1 MAQESRLVIV
11 IDSQNAERNARN
23 LGNELVSIERKGEFA
38 SKSMDSLSVATRAL
52 AGHMAGLLTVGSAIS
67 KMDTYTGLQ
76 NRLKLVTNNQAELN
90 KATEDTFRIA
100 QKTYSAWDSVLQV
113 YQRFSDNAKTLN
125 LTMDDTAR
133 LTETVSKAVAISG
146 ASAEAAD
153 AALVQFGQALASGT
167 LRGEELNSVMEQT
180 PALAKAIAKGMGITV
195 GELRSVAAEGKITS
209 QEIVKALRNVES
221 DVDALFAKTDIT
233 IGQSLTLLNNE
244 ITKFVGEAGKGSGAA
259 QVLAGSVQTLASN
272 LDLIADGALV
282 VGIGYITRAIL
293 IKSAAIKEGMASTLA
308 SRQASV
314 LNAQA
319 EGEPYFSLG
328 TEITTPPLTV
338 QHQTSVNGQVLR
350 PADTQSL
357 EGTNYLHFAYPNEI
371 LRASANNTDLT
382 TKFVSND
389 RVEITNASFTFNGQ
403 TYDLNGTY
411 SVLSVADDR
420 MTLSNP
426 AAVNANWL
434 KLKELNNQQTAALSP
449 KISSIG
455 EKWIG
460 PFILDNVERS
470 RVLCNFV
477 ATNGLYTV
485 SSGGNQAAVNV
496 TIEVEVTP
504 VNESGAAI
512 GNPMLKQIIL
522 KGSAKSRQTVGATL
536 DMVTFQGRCSVRARR
551 LTPTPAVT
559 TVVDEVKWQAL
570 YGAYPLQSTVY
581 EHETVFRART
591 YATTGALSVKSRKI
605 NFDLQRMLPTYKN
618 GAMTTELYPTSS
630 FADALVSMA
639 LDDKIGRR
647 SIDEIDLEN
656 IYRTYNDV
664 VDYFG
669 TPLAAEFCTTIDD
682 TNLSF
687 EELVTNLCD
696 AVFCTAY
703 RQNNKLKLYFE
714 RPTDNSVMLFNFR
727 NIIPD
732 SYKHDLTFGVMD
744 DYDGLI
750 YEYTDPTDDSRINIY
765 LPDKGAKNP
774 KEVKSVGVRNKWQAH
789 FNAYRIWNKLRFQR
803 KSITFDAAPES
814 ELLVLRDRI
823 AVADY
828 RNGIHQS
835 GEVVQQEGLIL
846 TLSHDVDFIAGK
858 SYVIYLQMG
867 DGTVDLIPVTAGSA
881 KNKVVLGRLPNGAL
895 KLSPDDFVNT
905 IYTVVNDDTK
915 GSLPYLVA
923 KREPA
928 DQFSNTITAINYDE
942 RYYLN
947 DKDFI
952 DVPVDDSPIYIRYD
966 QLDINLA
973 RLYQMQRGDLP
984 TTGEISF
991 VVEAGALVSSSSSYR
1006 PETRMVYKF
1015 DYNNSPAKREYIVPA
1030 ATELPAIDTG
1040 EFPPDL
1046 VVNLTIKGAVVG
1058 RGGDGGLPH
1067 LAFGAWST
1075 DPDYNFTKTRRDGFQ
1090 GAPGLLNRHSKLN
1103 LIIDGGTLAR
1113 GGSGG
1118 GATPSGIYTG
1128 LSYGVQGIPGGAGAP
1143 FGRVMTGQPITNDS
1157 QDWRWYLN
1165 GDFMVVKVTDAEA
1178 SVPGKGY
1185 RTQNDRYGSPLSGDG
1200 GNWGQRGTKSTN
1212 DGTWNWQYHGTT
1224 EGQPGPGGPAIVGVA
1239 PQTTQLTNG
1248 GKILQTL

>member
-1 MAQESRLVIV
+1 MIKIIYKQDPLSEEKTIEHAETIGQWLTSKYEYLPEHVRIFHTSSNMDHAEISFANEVTPKNAFDLKQLDFLPGTFIV
-11 IDSQNAERNARN
+11 IENPKGMPALIAAI
-23 LGNELVSIERKGEFA
+23 VSIV
-38 SKSMDSLSVATRAL
+38 LSVAIAFLMPAPSIAQT
-52 AGHMAGLLTVGSAIS
+52 T
-67 KMDTYTGLQ
+67 Q
-76 NRLKLVTNNQAELN
+76 NNNQSSSANNELSNREN
-90 KATEDTFRIA
+90 KMRVNGRIA
-100 QKTYSAWDSVLQV
+100 DIYGAAWD
-113 YQRFSDNAKTLN
+113 
-125 LTMDDTAR
+125 
-133 LTETVSKAVAISG
+133 
-146 ASAEAAD
+146 
-153 AALVQFGQALASGT
+153 
-167 LRGEELNSVMEQT
+167 T
-180 PALAKAIAKGMGITV
+180 P
-195 GELRSVAAEGKITS
+195 
-209 QEIVKALRNVES
+209 
-221 DVDALFAKTDIT
+221 
-233 IGQSLTLLNNE
+233 
-244 ITKFVGEAGKGSGAA
+244 
-259 QVLAGSVQTLASN
+259 
-272 LDLIADGALV
+272 DLIAVPYKVYENNVEVEHLVGCIGRGHYHIKGAYDGETNIVDIA
-282 VGIGYITRAIL
+282 G
-293 IKSAAIKEGMASTLA
+293 
-308 SRQASV
+308 ASV
-314 LNAQA
+314 EVFRPGVDIVSGQ
-319 EGEPYFSLG
+319 PYFSLG
-328 TEITTPPLTV
+328 SEITTPPLTV
-338 QHQTSVNGQVLR
+338 QHQNSVNGQILR

-371 LRASANNTDLT
+371 LRAAANNTDLT

-389 RVEITNASFTFNGQ
+389 RVEITNASFTYNGQ

-420 MTLSNP
+420 MALSNP
-426 AAVNANWL
+426 AAVNPNWL
-434 KLKELNNQQTAALSP
+434 KVKELTNQQTAAASP
-449 KISSIG
+449 KLSSIG

-460 PFILDNVERS
+460 PFILDNIERN
-470 RVLCNFV
+470 RVIFNFV
-477 ATNGLYTV
+477 ANNGLYTV

-504 VNESGAAI
+504 VNESGGAI

-522 KGSAKSRQTVGATL
+522 KGSAKSRQTVGTTL

-570 YGAYPLQSTVY
+570 YGAFPLQSTMY
-581 EHETVFRART
+581 EYETVFRART

-618 GAMTTELYPTSS
+618 GAMTTELFPTSS

-647 SIDEIDLEN
+647 TVDEIDIEN
-656 IYRTYNDV
+656 IYRTYNDF

-703 RQNNKLKLYFE
+703 RQNNKLKIYFE
-714 RPTDNSVMLFNFR
+714 RPTDNSVLLFNFR

-732 SYKHDLTFGVMD
+732 SYKHDLTLGMMD
-744 DYDGLI
+744 DYDGLV
-750 YEYTDPTDDSRINIY
+750 YEYTDPADDSRINIY

-774 KEVKSVGVRNKWQAH
+774 KEVKSVGVRNKWQAR
-789 FNAYRIWNKLRFQR
+789 FNAYRLWNKLRFQR

-835 GEVVQQEGLIL
+835 GDVVKQEGLIL

-867 DGTVDLIPVTAGSA
+867 DGSVDLLPITAGSA

-895 KLSPDDFVNT
+895 KLSSDDFVNT

-915 GSLPYLVA
+915 DSLPYLVA
-923 KREPA
+923 KKDPV
-928 DQFSNTITAINYDE
+928 DKFSNTVTAVNYDV

-952 DVPVDDSPIYIRYD
+952 DVPIDNSPIYIRYD

-991 VVEAGALVSSSSSYR
+991 IVEAGALVSSSSSLR

-1015 DYNNSPAKREYIVPA
+1015 DHNSSPAKQEFIVPA
-1030 ATELPAIDTG
+1030 APEFPAIDTG
-1040 EFPPDL
+1040 EFPAGL
-1046 VVNLTIKGAVVG
+1046 TVNLTIKGSVVG

-1067 LAFGAWST
+1067 LAFGAWSS
-1075 DPDYNFTKTRRDGFQ
+1075 DPDYNFAKTRRDGFQ
-1090 GAPGLLNRHSKLN
+1090 GAPGLMNRHSKLN
-1103 LIIDGGTLAR
+1103 LIVDGGTLAR

-1118 GATPSGIYTG
+1118 GATPSGIYTELG
-1128 LSYGVQGIPGGAGAP
+1128 YGVQGVPGGAGAP
-1143 FGRVMTGQPITNDS
+1143 FGRVMTGQPIYNDT
-1157 QDWRWYLN
+1157 QDWRWYFTGGYL
-1165 GDFMVVKVTDAEA
+1165 MVVKVTDADA
-1178 SVPGKGY
+1178 VTPGKGY
-1185 RTQNDRYGSPLSGDG
+1185 RTPNSDRYVSPLSGDG
-1200 GNWGQRGTKSTN
+1200 GGWGQRGTKSTN
-1212 DGTWNWQYHGTT
+1212 SGTSNWNYHGTT
-1224 EGQPGPGGPAIVGVA
+1224 EGQPGAGGTAIVGVA
-1239 PQTTQLTNG
+1239 PLTTKLING

>member
-1 MAQESRLVIV
+1 MIKIIYKQDPLSEEKTIEHAHTIGQWLTSKYESMPEHVRIFHTSSNMDHAEISFANEVTPKNAHDLKQLDFLPGTFIV
-11 IDSQNAERNARN
+11 IENPKGMPALIAAI
-23 LGNELVSIERKGEFA
+23 VSIV
-38 SKSMDSLSVATRAL
+38 LSVAVAFLMPAPSIAQTN
-52 AGHMAGLLTVGSAIS
+52 
-67 KMDTYTGLQ
+67 Q
-76 NRLKLVTNNQAELN
+76 NNNQSS
-90 KATEDTFRIA
+90 
-100 QKTYSAWDSVLQV
+100 SA
-113 YQRFSDNAKTLN
+113 
-125 LTMDDTAR
+125 
-133 LTETVSKAVAISG
+133 
-146 ASAEAAD
+146 
-153 AALVQFGQALASGT
+153 
-167 LRGEELNSVMEQT
+167 
-180 PALAKAIAKGMGITV
+180 
-195 GELRSVAAEGKITS
+195 
-209 QEIVKALRNVES
+209 
-221 DVDALFAKTDIT
+221 
-233 IGQSLTLLNNE
+233 NNE
-244 ITKFVGEAGKGSGAA
+244 LSNRENKMRVNGRITDNYGAGWN
-259 QVLAGSVQTLASN
+259 TP
-272 LDLIADGALV
+272 DLIAVPYKVYENNVEVEHIVGCIGRGHYQINGAYDGETNIVDIA
-282 VGIGYITRAIL
+282 G
-293 IKSAAIKEGMASTLA
+293 
-308 SRQASV
+308 ASV
-314 LNAQA
+314 EVFRPGVDIVSGQ
-319 EGEPYFSLG
+319 PYFSVG

-338 QHQTSVNGQVLR
+338 QHQNSVNGQVLR
-350 PADTQSL
+350 PADTQTL
-357 EGTNYLHFAYPNEI
+357 EGTNYLLFAYPNEI
-371 LRASANNTDLT
+371 LRAAANNTDLT

-389 RVEITNASFTFNGQ
+389 RIEITNASFTYNGQ

-426 AAVNANWL
+426 AAVNPNWL
-434 KLKELNNQQTAALSP
+434 KLKELSNQQTAAASP
-449 KISSIG
+449 KLVSIG

-460 PFILDNVERS
+460 PFILDNIERS

-496 TIEVEVTP
+496 TIEIEVTP

-570 YGAYPLQSTVY
+570 YGAYPLQSTMY
-581 EHETVFRART
+581 EYETVFRART

-618 GAMTTELYPTSS
+618 GAMTTELFPTSS

-647 SIDEIDLEN
+647 TIEEIDIEN
-656 IYRTYNDV
+656 IYRTYNDI

-703 RQNNKLKLYFE
+703 RQNNKLKIYFE
-714 RPTDNSVMLFNFR
+714 RPTDNSVLLFNFR

-789 FNAYRIWNKLRFQR
+789 FNAYRLWNKLRFQR

-835 GEVVQQEGLIL
+835 GEVRQQEGLIL

-895 KLSPDDFVNT
+895 KLSSDDFVNT

-915 GSLPYLVA
+915 DSLPYLVA
-923 KREPA
+923 KKDPV
-928 DQFSNTITAINYDE
+928 DQFSNTITAVNYDV

-991 VVEAGALVSSSSSYR
+991 VVEASALVSSSSSLR
-1006 PETRMVYKF
+1006 TETRMVYKHT
-1015 DYNNSPAKREYIVPA
+1015 NNSETKEFIVPA
-1030 ATELPAIDTG
+1030 APELPAIDTG
-1040 EFPPDL
+1040 EFPSGL
-1046 VVNLTIKGAVVG
+1046 TVNLMIKGAVVG

-1067 LAFGAWST
+1067 LAFGAWTS
-1075 DPDYNFTKTRRDGFQ
+1075 DPNYNFTRTRRDGFQ
-1090 GAPGLLNRHSKLN
+1090 GAPGLMNRHSKLN
-1103 LIIDGGTLAR
+1103 LIIDGGILAR

-1118 GATPSGIYTG
+1118 GATPSGIYTELG
-1128 LSYGVQGIPGGAGAP
+1128 YGVQGVPGGAGAP
-1143 FGRVMTGQPITNDS
+1143 FGRVMTGQPIYNDT
-1157 QDWRWYLN
+1157 QDWRWYLE
-1165 GDFMVVKVTDAEA
+1165 GGYLMVVKVTDAEA
-1178 SVPGKGY
+1178 EIPGKGY

-1200 GNWGQRGTKSTN
+1200 GGWGQRGTKSTN
-1212 DGTWNWQYHGTT
+1212 DGTWNWNYHGTT
-1224 EGQPGPGGPAIVGVA
+1224 EGQPGAGGTAIVGVA
-1239 PQTTQLTNG
+1239 PLTTKLING

>member
-1 MAQESRLVIV
+1 MIKVIYKQDALSEEKTVEHAHTIGQWLTSKYEHMPEHVRIFHTPSNMDHAEISFANEVTPKNAHDLKQLDFLPGTFIV
-11 IDSQNAERNARN
+11 IENPKGMPALIAAI
-23 LGNELVSIERKGEFA
+23 VSIV
-38 SKSMDSLSVATRAL
+38 LSVAIAFLMPAPSIAQT
-52 AGHMAGLLTVGSAIS
+52 T
-67 KMDTYTGLQ
+67 Q
-76 NRLKLVTNNQAELN
+76 NNNQSSSANNELSNREN
-90 KATEDTFRIA
+90 KMRVNGRIA
-100 QKTYSAWDSVLQV
+100 DIYGAAWD
-113 YQRFSDNAKTLN
+113 
-125 LTMDDTAR
+125 TA
-133 LTETVSKAVAISG
+133 
-146 ASAEAAD
+146 
-153 AALVQFGQALASGT
+153 
-167 LRGEELNSVMEQT
+167 
-180 PALAKAIAKGMGITV
+180 
-195 GELRSVAAEGKITS
+195 
-209 QEIVKALRNVES
+209 
-221 DVDALFAKTDIT
+221 
-233 IGQSLTLLNNE
+233 
-244 ITKFVGEAGKGSGAA
+244 
-259 QVLAGSVQTLASN
+259 
-272 LDLIADGALV
+272 DLIAVPYKVYENNVEVEHV
-282 VGIGYITRAIL
+282 VGCIGRGHYH
-293 IKSAAIKEGMASTLA
+293 IKGAYDGETNIVDIAG
-308 SRQASV
+308 ASV
-314 LNAQA
+314 EVFRPGVDIVSGQ
-319 EGEPYFSLG
+319 PYFSLG
-328 TEITTPPLTV
+328 SEITTPPLTV
-338 QHQTSVNGQVLR
+338 QHQNSVNGQILR

-357 EGTNYLHFAYPNEI
+357 EGTNYLQFAYPNEI
-371 LRASANNTDLT
+371 LRAAANNTDLT

-420 MTLSNP
+420 MALSNP
-426 AAVNANWL
+426 AAVNPNWL
-434 KLKELNNQQTAALSP
+434 KIKELTNQQTGALSP
-449 KISSIG
+449 KLSSIG

-460 PFILDNVERS
+460 PFILDNIERS
-470 RVLCNFV
+470 RVIFNFV
-477 ATNGLYTV
+477 ANNGLYTV

-570 YGAYPLQSTVY
+570 YGAFPLQSTMY

-605 NFDLQRMLPTYKN
+605 NFNLQRMLPTYKN
-618 GAMTTELYPTSS
+618 GAMTSELFPTSS

-647 SIDEIDLEN
+647 TIDEIDIEN
-656 IYRTYNDV
+656 IYRTYNDI

-669 TPLAAEFCTTIDD
+669 TPLAAEFCATIDD

-703 RQNNKLKLYFE
+703 RQNNKLKIYFE
-714 RPTDNSVMLFNFR
+714 RPTDNSVLLFNFR

-732 SYKHDLTFGVMD
+732 SYKHDLTLGMMD

-750 YEYTDPTDDSRINIY
+750 YEYTDPADDTRINIY

-789 FNAYRIWNKLRFQR
+789 FNAYRLWNKLRFQR
-803 KSITFDAAPES
+803 KSITFDATPES

-835 GEVVQQEGLIL
+835 GDVVQQEGLIL

-867 DGTVDLIPVTAGSA
+867 DGSVDLIPITAGSA

-895 KLSPDDFVNT
+895 KLSSDDFVNT

-915 GSLPYLVA
+915 NSLPYLVA
-923 KREPA
+923 KKDPV
-928 DQFSNTITAINYDE
+928 DKFSNTITAVNYDV

-952 DVPVDDSPIYIRYD
+952 DAPVDDSPIYIRYD
-966 QLDINLA
+966 QLDLNLA

-991 VVEAGALVSSSSSYR
+991 IVEAGALVSSSSSLR

-1015 DYNNSPAKREYIVPA
+1015 DYDRQNLEFIAPA
-1030 ATELPAIDTG
+1030 APELPAIDTG
-1040 EFPPDL
+1040 EFPSDL
-1046 VVNLTIKGAVVG
+1046 IVNLTIKGSVVG

-1067 LAFGAWST
+1067 LAYAGLSN
-1075 DPDYNFTKTRRDGFQ
+1075 DPDYNFAKTRRDGFQ
-1090 GAPGLLNRHSKLN
+1090 GAPGLMNRHSKLN

-1128 LSYGVQGIPGGAGAP
+1128 LNYGVQGIPGGAGAP
-1143 FGRVMTGQPITNDS
+1143 FGRVMTGQPITSDQ
-1157 QDWRWYLN
+1157 QDWRWFFNYYL
-1165 GDFMVVKVTDAEA
+1165 MVVKVTDAET

-1200 GNWGQRGTKSTN
+1200 GGWGQRGTKSTN

-1224 EGQPGPGGPAIVGVA
+1224 EGQPGAGGTAIVGVA
-1239 PQTTQLTNG
+1239 PLTTQLING

>member
-1 MAQESRLVIV
+1 MIKIIYKQDPLSEEKTIEHAETIGQWLTSKYEHMPEHVRIFHTSSNMDHAEISFANEVTPKNAHDLKQLDFLPGTFIV
-11 IDSQNAERNARN
+11 IENPKGMPALIAAI
-23 LGNELVSIERKGEFA
+23 VSIV
-38 SKSMDSLSVATRAL
+38 LSVAIAFLMPAPSIAQT
-52 AGHMAGLLTVGSAIS
+52 T
-67 KMDTYTGLQ
+67 Q
-76 NRLKLVTNNQAELN
+76 NNNQSSSANNELSNREN
-90 KATEDTFRIA
+90 KMRVNGRIA
-100 QKTYSAWDSVLQV
+100 DIYGAAWD
-113 YQRFSDNAKTLN
+113 
-125 LTMDDTAR
+125 TA
-133 LTETVSKAVAISG
+133 
-146 ASAEAAD
+146 
-153 AALVQFGQALASGT
+153 
-167 LRGEELNSVMEQT
+167 
-180 PALAKAIAKGMGITV
+180 
-195 GELRSVAAEGKITS
+195 
-209 QEIVKALRNVES
+209 
-221 DVDALFAKTDIT
+221 
-233 IGQSLTLLNNE
+233 
-244 ITKFVGEAGKGSGAA
+244 
-259 QVLAGSVQTLASN
+259 
-272 LDLIADGALV
+272 DLIAVPYKVYENNVEVEHV
-282 VGIGYITRAIL
+282 VGCIGRGHYH
-293 IKSAAIKEGMASTLA
+293 IKGAYDGETNIVDIAG
-308 SRQASV
+308 ASV
-314 LNAQA
+314 EIFRPGVDIVSGQ
-319 EGEPYFSLG
+319 PYFSLG
-328 TEITTPPLTV
+328 SEITTPPLTV
-338 QHQTSVNGQVLR
+338 QHQNSVNGQIMR

-371 LRASANNTDLT
+371 LRAAANNTDLT

-389 RVEITNASFTFNGQ
+389 RVEITNASFTYNGQ

-420 MTLSNP
+420 MALSNP
-426 AAVNANWL
+426 AAVNPNWL
-434 KLKELNNQQTAALSP
+434 KVKELTNQQTAAASP
-449 KISSIG
+449 KLSSIG

-460 PFILDNVERS
+460 PFILDNIERN
-470 RVLCNFV
+470 RVIFNFV
-477 ATNGLYTV
+477 ANNGLYTV

-522 KGSAKSRQTVGATL
+522 KGSAKSRQTVGTTL

-570 YGAYPLQSTVY
+570 YGAFPLQSTMY

-618 GAMTTELYPTSS
+618 GAMSTELFPTSS

-647 SIDEIDLEN
+647 TVDEIDIEN
-656 IYRTYNDV
+656 IYRTYNDI

-703 RQNNKLKLYFE
+703 RQNNKLKIYFE
-714 RPTDNSVMLFNFR
+714 RPTDNSVLLFNFR

-732 SYKHDLTFGVMD
+732 SYKHDLTLGMMD
-744 DYDGLI
+744 DYDGLV
-750 YEYTDPTDDSRINIY
+750 YEYTDPTDDTRINIY

-774 KEVKSVGVRNKWQAH
+774 KEVKSVGVRNKWQAR
-789 FNAYRIWNKLRFQR
+789 FNAYRLWNKLRFQR

-835 GEVVQQEGLIL
+835 GDVVKQEGLIL

-867 DGTVDLIPVTAGSA
+867 DGTVDLLPITAGSA
-881 KNKVVLGRLPNGAL
+881 KNKVILGRLPNGAL
-895 KLSPDDFVNT
+895 KLSSDDFVNT

-915 GSLPYLVA
+915 DSLPYLVA
-923 KREPA
+923 KKDPV
-928 DQFSNTITAINYDE
+928 DKFSNTITAVNYDV

-991 VVEAGALVSSSSSYR
+991 IVEAGALVSSSSSLR

-1015 DYNNSPAKREYIVPA
+1015 DYDRQNLEFIVPA
-1030 ATELPAIDTG
+1030 APELPAIDTG
-1040 EFPPDL
+1040 EFPSGL
-1046 VVNLTIKGAVVG
+1046 TVNLTIKGSVVG

-1067 LAFGAWST
+1067 LAYAGLSN
-1075 DPDYNFTKTRRDGFQ
+1075 DPDYNFAKARRDGFQ
-1090 GAPGLLNRHSKLN
+1090 GAPGLMNRHSKLN

-1128 LSYGVQGIPGGAGAP
+1128 LNYGVQGVPGGAGAP
-1143 FGRVMTGQPITNDS
+1143 FGRVMTGQPIYNDT
-1157 QDWRWYLN
+1157 QDWRWYLE
-1165 GDFMVVKVTDAEA
+1165 GGYLLVVKVTDAEA
-1178 SVPGKGY
+1178 EIPGKGY
-1185 RTQNDRYGSPLSGDG
+1185 RTPNDGRYVSPLSGDG
-1200 GNWGQRGTKSTN
+1200 GGWGQRGTKSTN
-1212 DGTWNWQYHGTT
+1212 SGTSNWNYHGTT
-1224 EGQPGPGGPAIVGVA
+1224 EGQPGAGGTAIVGVA
-1239 PQTTQLTNG
+1239 PLTTQLING

>member
-1 MAQESRLVIV
+1 MIKIIYKQDPLSEEKTIEHAETIGQWLTSKYEHMPEHVRIFHTSSNMDHAEISFANEVTPKNAHDLKQLDFLPGTFIV
-11 IDSQNAERNARN
+11 IENPKGMPALIAAI
-23 LGNELVSIERKGEFA
+23 VSIV
-38 SKSMDSLSVATRAL
+38 LSVAIAFLMPAPSIAQT
-52 AGHMAGLLTVGSAIS
+52 T
-67 KMDTYTGLQ
+67 Q
-76 NRLKLVTNNQAELN
+76 NNNQSSSANNELSNREN
-90 KATEDTFRIA
+90 KIRVNGRIA
-100 QKTYSAWDSVLQV
+100 DIYGAAWD
-113 YQRFSDNAKTLN
+113 
-125 LTMDDTAR
+125 TA
-133 LTETVSKAVAISG
+133 
-146 ASAEAAD
+146 
-153 AALVQFGQALASGT
+153 
-167 LRGEELNSVMEQT
+167 
-180 PALAKAIAKGMGITV
+180 
-195 GELRSVAAEGKITS
+195 
-209 QEIVKALRNVES
+209 
-221 DVDALFAKTDIT
+221 
-233 IGQSLTLLNNE
+233 
-244 ITKFVGEAGKGSGAA
+244 
-259 QVLAGSVQTLASN
+259 
-272 LDLIADGALV
+272 DLIAVPYKVYENNVEVEHV
-282 VGIGYITRAIL
+282 VGCIGRGHYH
-293 IKSAAIKEGMASTLA
+293 IKGAYDGETNIVDIAG
-308 SRQASV
+308 ASV
-314 LNAQA
+314 EVFRPGVDIVSGQ
-319 EGEPYFSLG
+319 PYFSLG
-328 TEITTPPLTV
+328 SEITTPPLTV
-338 QHQTSVNGQVLR
+338 QHQNSVNGQILR

-357 EGTNYLHFAYPNEI
+357 EGTNYLQFAYPNEI
-371 LRASANNTDLT
+371 LRAAANNTDLT

-420 MTLSNP
+420 MALSNP
-426 AAVNANWL
+426 AAVNPNWL
-434 KLKELNNQQTAALSP
+434 KLKELTNQQTGALSP
-449 KISSIG
+449 KLSSIG

-460 PFILDNVERS
+460 PFILDNIERS
-470 RVLCNFV
+470 RVIFNFV
-477 ATNGLYTV
+477 ANNGLYTV

-570 YGAYPLQSTVY
+570 YGAFPLQSTMY

-618 GAMTTELYPTSS
+618 GAITTELFPTSS

-647 SIDEIDLEN
+647 TIDEIDIEN
-656 IYRTYNDV
+656 IYRTYNDI

-669 TPLAAEFCTTIDD
+669 TPLAAEFCATIDD

-703 RQNNKLKLYFE
+703 RQNNKLKIYFE
-714 RPTDNSVMLFNFR
+714 RPTDNSVLLFNFR

-732 SYKHDLTFGVMD
+732 SYKHDLTLGMMD

-750 YEYTDPTDDSRINIY
+750 YEYTDPADDTRINIY

-774 KEVKSVGVRNKWQAH
+774 KEVKSVGVRNKWQAR
-789 FNAYRIWNKLRFQR
+789 FNAYRLWNKLRFQR

-835 GEVVQQEGLIL
+835 GDVIQQDGLIL

-867 DGTVDLIPVTAGSA
+867 DGTVDLLPITAGSA

-895 KLSPDDFVNT
+895 KLSSDDFVNT

-915 GSLPYLVA
+915 DSLPYLVA
-923 KREPA
+923 KKDPV
-928 DQFSNTITAINYDE
+928 DKFSNTVTAVNYDV

-991 VVEAGALVSSSSSYR
+991 IVEAGALVSSSSSLR

-1015 DYNNSPAKREYIVPA
+1015 DYRDSPAKQEFIVPA
-1030 ATELPAIDTG
+1030 AAELPAIDTG

-1046 VVNLTIKGAVVG
+1046 IVNLTIKGSVVG

-1090 GAPGLLNRHSKLN
+1090 GAPGLMNRHSKLN

-1118 GATPSGIYTG
+1118 GATPSGIYTELG
-1128 LSYGVQGIPGGAGAP
+1128 YGVQGVPGGAGAP
-1143 FGRVMTGQPITNDS
+1143 FGRVMTGQPIYNDT
-1157 QDWRWYLN
+1157 QDWRWYFTGGYL
-1165 GDFMVVKVTDAEA
+1165 MVVKVTDAEA
-1178 SVPGKGY
+1178 EIPGKGY
-1185 RTQNDRYGSPLSGDG
+1185 RTPNSDRYVSPLSGDG
-1200 GNWGQRGTKSTN
+1200 GGWGQRGTKSTN
-1212 DGTWNWQYHGTT
+1212 SGTSNWNYHGTT
-1224 EGQPGPGGPAIVGVA
+1224 EGQPGAGGTAIVGVA
-1239 PQTTQLTNG
+1239 PLTTKLING

>member
-1 MAQESRLVIV
+1 MIKIIYKQDPLSEEKTIEHAETIGQWLTSKYEYLPEHIRIFHTSSNMDHAEISFANEVTPKNAHDLKQLDFLPGTFIV
-11 IDSQNAERNARN
+11 IENPKGMPALIAAI
-23 LGNELVSIERKGEFA
+23 VSIV
-38 SKSMDSLSVATRAL
+38 LSVAIAFLMPAPSIAQT
-52 AGHMAGLLTVGSAIS
+52 T
-67 KMDTYTGLQ
+67 Q
-76 NRLKLVTNNQAELN
+76 NNNQSSSANNELSNREN
-90 KATEDTFRIA
+90 KMRVNGRIA
-100 QKTYSAWDSVLQV
+100 DIYGAAWD
-113 YQRFSDNAKTLN
+113 
-125 LTMDDTAR
+125 TA
-133 LTETVSKAVAISG
+133 
-146 ASAEAAD
+146 
-153 AALVQFGQALASGT
+153 
-167 LRGEELNSVMEQT
+167 
-180 PALAKAIAKGMGITV
+180 
-195 GELRSVAAEGKITS
+195 
-209 QEIVKALRNVES
+209 
-221 DVDALFAKTDIT
+221 
-233 IGQSLTLLNNE
+233 
-244 ITKFVGEAGKGSGAA
+244 
-259 QVLAGSVQTLASN
+259 
-272 LDLIADGALV
+272 DLIAVPYKVYENNVEVEHLVGCIGRGHYHIKGAYDGETNIVDIA
-282 VGIGYITRAIL
+282 G
-293 IKSAAIKEGMASTLA
+293 
-308 SRQASV
+308 ASV
-314 LNAQA
+314 EVFRPGVDIVSGQ
-319 EGEPYFSLG
+319 PYFSLG
-328 TEITTPPLTV
+328 SEITTPPLTV
-338 QHQTSVNGQVLR
+338 QHQNSVNGQILR

-371 LRASANNTDLT
+371 LRAAANNTDLT

-389 RVEITNASFTFNGQ
+389 RVEITNASFTYNGQ

-420 MTLSNP
+420 MALSNP
-426 AAVNANWL
+426 AAVNPNWL
-434 KLKELNNQQTAALSP
+434 KVKELTNQQTAAASP
-449 KISSIG
+449 KLSSIG

-460 PFILDNVERS
+460 PFILDNIERN
-470 RVLCNFV
+470 RVIFNFV
-477 ATNGLYTV
+477 ANNGLYTV

-522 KGSAKSRQTVGATL
+522 KGSAKSRQTVGTTL

-570 YGAYPLQSTVY
+570 YGAFPLQSTMY

-618 GAMTTELYPTSS
+618 GAMTTELFPTSS

-647 SIDEIDLEN
+647 TVDEIDIEN
-656 IYRTYNDV
+656 IYRTYNDI

-703 RQNNKLKLYFE
+703 RQNNKLKIYFE
-714 RPTDNSVMLFNFR
+714 RPTDNSVLLFNFR

-732 SYKHDLTFGVMD
+732 SYKHDLTLGMMD

-750 YEYTDPTDDSRINIY
+750 YEYTDPADDTRINIY

-774 KEVKSVGVRNKWQAH
+774 KEVKSVGVRNKWQAR
-789 FNAYRIWNKLRFQR
+789 FNAYRLWNKLRFQR

-835 GEVVQQEGLIL
+835 GDVVKQEGLIL

-867 DGTVDLIPVTAGSA
+867 DGTVDLLPITAGSA

-895 KLSPDDFVNT
+895 KLSSDDFVNT

-915 GSLPYLVA
+915 DSLPYLVA
-923 KREPA
+923 KKDPV
-928 DQFSNTITAINYDE
+928 DKFSNTVTAVNYDV

-952 DVPVDDSPIYIRYD
+952 DVPIDNSPIYIRYD

-991 VVEAGALVSSSSSYR
+991 IVEAGALVSSSSSLR

-1015 DYNNSPAKREYIVPA
+1015 DHNSSPAKQEFIVPA
-1030 ATELPAIDTG
+1030 APEFPAIDTG
-1040 EFPPDL
+1040 EFPAGL
-1046 VVNLTIKGAVVG
+1046 TVNLTIKGSVVG

-1067 LAFGAWST
+1067 LAFGAWSS
-1075 DPDYNFTKTRRDGFQ
+1075 DPDYNFAKTRRDGFQ
-1090 GAPGLLNRHSKLN
+1090 GAPGLMNRHSKLN
-1103 LIIDGGTLAR
+1103 LIVDGGTLAR

-1118 GATPSGIYTG
+1118 GATPSGIYTELG
-1128 LSYGVQGIPGGAGAP
+1128 YGVQGVPGGAGAP
-1143 FGRVMTGQPITNDS
+1143 FGRVMTGQPIYNDT
-1157 QDWRWYLN
+1157 QDWRWYFTGGYL
-1165 GDFMVVKVTDAEA
+1165 MVVKVTDADA
-1178 SVPGKGY
+1178 VTPGKGY
-1185 RTQNDRYGSPLSGDG
+1185 RTPNGDRYVSPLSGDG
-1200 GNWGQRGTKSTN
+1200 GGWGQRGTKSTN
-1212 DGTWNWQYHGTT
+1212 SGTSNWNYHGTT
-1224 EGQPGPGGPAIVGVA
+1224 EGQPGAGGTAIVGVA
-1239 PQTTQLTNG
+1239 PLTTKLING

>member
-1 MAQESRLVIV
+1 MI
-11 IDSQNAERNARN
+11 
-23 LGNELVSIERKGEFA
+23 
-38 SKSMDSLSVATRAL
+38 
-52 AGHMAGLLTVGSAIS
+52 
-67 KMDTYTGLQ
+67 
-76 NRLKLVTNNQAELN
+76 
-90 KATEDTFRIA
+90 
-100 QKTYSAWDSVLQV
+100 
-113 YQRFSDNAKTLN
+113 
-125 LTMDDTAR
+125 
-133 LTETVSKAVAISG
+133 
-146 ASAEAAD
+146 
-153 AALVQFGQALASGT
+153 
-167 LRGEELNSVMEQT
+167 
-180 PALAKAIAKGMGITV
+180 
-195 GELRSVAAEGKITS
+195 KI
-209 QEIVKALRNVES
+209 IYKK
-221 DVDALFAKTDIT
+221 DALSEEKTIEQAQT
-233 IGQSLTLLNNE
+233 IGQWLTSKYDYMPEHVRIFHTTSNMDHAEISFANE
-244 ITKFVGEAGKGSGAA
+244 VTPKNAYELKQLDFLPGTFIVIENPKGIELGAA
-259 QVLAGSVQTLASN
+259 AWAAIIS
-272 LDLIADGALV
+272 LV
-282 VGIGYITRAIL
+282 VGVAVALLMPVPSITQTNQNNNQSSSANNELSNRENKTRVNGRIADIYGAAHDTPDLITVPYKVYENNVEVEHVVGCIGRGHYKINGAYDGETNIVDIA
-293 IKSAAIKEGMASTLA
+293 G
-308 SRQASV
+308 ASV
-314 LNAQA
+314 
-319 EGEPYFSLG
+319 EVFRPGVDIVSGEPYFSLG

-371 LRASANNTDLT
+371 LRATANNTDLT

-485 SSGGNQAAVNV
+485 SSGGNQGAVNV

-605 NFDLQRMLPTYKN
+605 NFDLQRMLPTFKN
-618 GAMTTELYPTSS
+618 GAMTTELFPTSS

-647 SIDEIDLEN
+647 TIDEIDLEN

-867 DGTVDLIPVTAGSA
+867 DGTVDLIPITPGSA

-1006 PETRMVYKF
+1006 PETRFVYKF
-1015 DYNNSPAKREYIVPA
+1015 DYNSSPPKQEFIAPA

-1067 LAFGAWST
+1067 LAFGAWES

-1113 GGSGG
+1113 GG
-1118 GATPSGIYTG
+1118 
-1128 LSYGVQGIPGGAGAP
+1128 
-1143 FGRVMTGQPITNDS
+1143 
-1157 QDWRWYLN
+1157 
-1165 GDFMVVKVTDAEA
+1165 
-1178 SVPGKGY
+1178 
-1185 RTQNDRYGSPLSGDG
+1185 
-1200 GNWGQRGTKSTN
+1200 
-1212 DGTWNWQYHGTT
+1212 
-1224 EGQPGPGGPAIVGVA
+1224 
-1239 PQTTQLTNG
+1239 
-1248 GKILQTL
+1248 

>member
-1 MAQESRLVIV
+1 MI
-11 IDSQNAERNARN
+11 
-23 LGNELVSIERKGEFA
+23 
-38 SKSMDSLSVATRAL
+38 
-52 AGHMAGLLTVGSAIS
+52 
-67 KMDTYTGLQ
+67 
-76 NRLKLVTNNQAELN
+76 
-90 KATEDTFRIA
+90 
-100 QKTYSAWDSVLQV
+100 
-113 YQRFSDNAKTLN
+113 
-125 LTMDDTAR
+125 
-133 LTETVSKAVAISG
+133 
-146 ASAEAAD
+146 
-153 AALVQFGQALASGT
+153 
-167 LRGEELNSVMEQT
+167 
-180 PALAKAIAKGMGITV
+180 
-195 GELRSVAAEGKITS
+195 KI
-209 QEIVKALRNVES
+209 IYKK
-221 DVDALFAKTDIT
+221 DALSEEKTIEQAQT
-233 IGQSLTLLNNE
+233 IGQWLTSKYDYMPEHVRIFHTTSNMDHAEISFANE
-244 ITKFVGEAGKGSGAA
+244 VTPKNAYELKQLDFLPGTFIVIENPKGIELGAA
-259 QVLAGSVQTLASN
+259 AWAAIIS
-272 LDLIADGALV
+272 LV
-282 VGIGYITRAIL
+282 VGVAVALLMPVPSITQTNQNNNQSSSANNELSNRENKTRVNGRIADIYGAAHDTPDLITVPYKVYENNVEVEHVVGCIGRGHYKINGAYDGETNIVDIA
-293 IKSAAIKEGMASTLA
+293 G
-308 SRQASV
+308 ASV
-314 LNAQA
+314 
-319 EGEPYFSLG
+319 EVFRPGVDIVSGEPYFSLG

-371 LRASANNTDLT
+371 LRATANNTDLT

-485 SSGGNQAAVNV
+485 SSGGNQGAVNV

-605 NFDLQRMLPTYKN
+605 NFDLQRMLPTFKN
-618 GAMTTELYPTSS
+618 GAMTTELFPTSS

-647 SIDEIDLEN
+647 TIDEIDLEN

-867 DGTVDLIPVTAGSA
+867 DGTVDLIPITPGSA

-1006 PETRMVYKF
+1006 PETRFVYKF
-1015 DYNNSPAKREYIVPA
+1015 DYNSSPPKQEFIAPA

-1067 LAFGAWST
+1067 LAFGAWES
-1075 DPDYNFTKTRRDGFQ
+1075 DPDYNFTKTRRDGF
-1090 GAPGLLNRHSKLN
+1090 
-1103 LIIDGGTLAR
+1103 
-1113 GGSGG
+1113 
-1118 GATPSGIYTG
+1118 
-1128 LSYGVQGIPGGAGAP
+1128 
-1143 FGRVMTGQPITNDS
+1143 
-1157 QDWRWYLN
+1157 
-1165 GDFMVVKVTDAEA
+1165 
-1178 SVPGKGY
+1178 
-1185 RTQNDRYGSPLSGDG
+1185 
-1200 GNWGQRGTKSTN
+1200 
-1212 DGTWNWQYHGTT
+1212 
-1224 EGQPGPGGPAIVGVA
+1224 
-1239 PQTTQLTNG
+1239 
-1248 GKILQTL
+1248 

>member
-1 MAQESRLVIV
+1 MIKVIYK
-11 IDSQNAERNARN
+11 Q
-23 LGNELVSIERKGEFA
+23 
-38 SKSMDSLSVATRAL
+38 
-52 AGHMAGLLTVGSAIS
+52 
-67 KMDTYTGLQ
+67 
-76 NRLKLVTNNQAELN
+76 
-90 KATEDTFRIA
+90 
-100 QKTYSAWDSVLQV
+100 
-113 YQRFSDNAKTLN
+113 
-125 LTMDDTAR
+125 
-133 LTETVSKAVAISG
+133 
-146 ASAEAAD
+146 
-153 AALVQFGQALASGT
+153 
-167 LRGEELNSVMEQT
+167 
-180 PALAKAIAKGMGITV
+180 
-195 GELRSVAAEGKITS
+195 
-209 QEIVKALRNVES
+209 
-221 DVDALFAKTDIT
+221 DALSEEKTIEYAHT
-233 IGQSLTLLNNE
+233 IGQWLTSKYESMPEHISIFHTASNMDHAEISFANEVTPKNAFDLKQLDFLPGTFIVIENPKWVAAIVSIVISIAIAFLMPTPSMAQTTQNINQSSSANNE
-244 ITKFVGEAGKGSGAA
+244 LSNRENKIRVNGRIADIYGAA
-259 QVLAGSVQTLASN
+259 WDTPDSIAVPYKVYENNIEVEHMVGCIGRGQYYIKGAYDGETNIVDIAG
-272 LDLIADGALV
+272 
-282 VGIGYITRAIL
+282 
-293 IKSAAIKEGMASTLA
+293 
-308 SRQASV
+308 ASV
-314 LNAQA
+314 
-319 EGEPYFSLG
+319 EVFRPGVDIVSGEPYFSIG

-350 PADTQSL
+350 PADTQTL

-371 LRASANNTDLT
+371 LRATANNTDLT

-389 RVEITNASFTFNGQ
+389 RIEITNASFTYNGQ

-426 AAVNANWL
+426 AAVNPNWL
-434 KLKELNNQQTAALSP
+434 KLKELSNQQTAAASP
-449 KISSIG
+449 KLASIG

-460 PFILDNVERS
+460 PFILDNIERS

-496 TIEVEVTP
+496 TVEVEVTP

-551 LTPTPAVT
+551 LTPTPGVT
-559 TVVDEVKWQAL
+559 TVVDDVKWQAL
-570 YGAYPLQSTVY
+570 YGAYPLQSTTY

-618 GAMTTELYPTSS
+618 GGMTTELFPTSS

-647 SIDEIDLEN
+647 TIDEIDIEN

-664 VDYFG
+664 VNYFG

-703 RQNNKLKLYFE
+703 RQNNKLKIYFE
-714 RPTDNSVMLFNFR
+714 RPTDNSVLLFNFR

-732 SYKHDLTFGVMD
+732 SYKHDLTFGLMD

-789 FNAYRIWNKLRFQR
+789 FNAYRLWNKLRFQR

-835 GEVVQQEGLIL
+835 GEVVKQEGLIL

-881 KNKVVLGRLPNGAL
+881 KNKVVLGRLPNSAL
-895 KLSPDDFVNT
+895 KLSADDFINT

-915 GSLPYLVA
+915 DSLPYLVA
-923 KREPA
+923 KKDPV
-928 DQFSNTITAINYDE
+928 DQFSNTITAVNYDV

-991 VVEAGALVSSSSSYR
+991 VVEAGALVSSSSSLR
-1006 PETRMVYKF
+1006 TETRMVYKHT
-1015 DYNNSPAKREYIVPA
+1015 NNSETKEFIIPA
-1030 ATELPAIDTG
+1030 APEIAAIDTG
-1040 EFPPDL
+1040 EFPSSL

-1067 LAFGAWST
+1067 LAFGAWTS
-1075 DPDYNFTKTRRDGFQ
+1075 DPNYNFTRTRRDGFR
-1090 GAPGLLNRHSKLN
+1090 GAPGLMNRHSKLN

-1118 GATPSGIYTG
+1118 GATPSGIYTELG
-1128 LSYGVQGIPGGAGAP
+1128 YGVQGVPGGAGAP
-1143 FGRVMTGQPITNDS
+1143 FGRVLTGQPIYNDT
-1157 QDWRWYLN
+1157 QDWRWYLE
-1165 GDFMVVKVTDAEA
+1165 GGYLLVVKVTDAEA
-1178 SVPGKGY
+1178 EIPGKGY
-1185 RTQNDRYGSPLSGDG
+1185 RTPNDGRYGSPLSGDG
-1200 GNWGQRGTKSTN
+1200 GGWGQRGTKSTN
-1212 DGTWNWQYHGTT
+1212 DGTWNWNYHGTT
-1224 EGQPGPGGPAIVGVA
+1224 EGQPGAGGTAIVGVA
-1239 PQTTQLTNG
+1239 PLTTKLING

>member
-1 MAQESRLVIV
+1 MIKIIYKQDPLSEEKTIDHAETIGQWLTSKYEYLPEHVRIFHTSSNMDHAEISFANEVTPKNAYDLKQLDFLPGTFIV
-11 IDSQNAERNARN
+11 IENPKGMPALIAAI
-23 LGNELVSIERKGEFA
+23 VSIV
-38 SKSMDSLSVATRAL
+38 LSVAIAFLMPAPSIAQT
-52 AGHMAGLLTVGSAIS
+52 T
-67 KMDTYTGLQ
+67 Q
-76 NRLKLVTNNQAELN
+76 NNNQSSSANNELSNREN
-90 KATEDTFRIA
+90 KMRVNGRIA
-100 QKTYSAWDSVLQV
+100 DIYGAAWD
-113 YQRFSDNAKTLN
+113 
-125 LTMDDTAR
+125 
-133 LTETVSKAVAISG
+133 
-146 ASAEAAD
+146 
-153 AALVQFGQALASGT
+153 
-167 LRGEELNSVMEQT
+167 T
-180 PALAKAIAKGMGITV
+180 P
-195 GELRSVAAEGKITS
+195 
-209 QEIVKALRNVES
+209 
-221 DVDALFAKTDIT
+221 
-233 IGQSLTLLNNE
+233 
-244 ITKFVGEAGKGSGAA
+244 
-259 QVLAGSVQTLASN
+259 
-272 LDLIADGALV
+272 DLIAVPYKVYENNVEVEHLVGCIGRGHYHIKGAYDGETNIVDIA
-282 VGIGYITRAIL
+282 G
-293 IKSAAIKEGMASTLA
+293 
-308 SRQASV
+308 ASV
-314 LNAQA
+314 EVFRPGVDIISGQ
-319 EGEPYFSLG
+319 PYFSLG
-328 TEITTPPLTV
+328 SEITTPPLTV
-338 QHQTSVNGQVLR
+338 QHQNSVNGQILR

-357 EGTNYLHFAYPNEI
+357 EGTNYLQFAYPNEI

-389 RVEITNASFTFNGQ
+389 RVEISNASFTYNGQ
-403 TYDLNGTY
+403 TYDLNGSY

-420 MTLSNP
+420 MALSNP
-426 AAVNANWL
+426 AAVNPNWL
-434 KLKELNNQQTAALSP
+434 KLKELTNQQTGAISP
-449 KISSIG
+449 KLSSIG

-460 PFILDNVERS
+460 PFILDNLERS
-470 RVLCNFV
+470 RVIFNFV
-477 ATNGLYTV
+477 ANNGLYTV

-522 KGSAKSRQTVGATL
+522 KGSAKSRQTVGTTL

-570 YGAYPLQSTVY
+570 YGAFPLQSTMY

-618 GAMTTELYPTSS
+618 GAITTELFPTSS

-647 SIDEIDLEN
+647 TIDEIDIEN
-656 IYRTYNDV
+656 IYRTYNDI

-669 TPLAAEFCTTIDD
+669 TPLAAEFCATIDD

-703 RQNNKLKLYFE
+703 RQNNKLKIYFE
-714 RPTDNSVMLFNFR
+714 RPTDNSVLLFNFR

-732 SYKHDLTFGVMD
+732 SYKHDLTLGMMD

-750 YEYTDPTDDSRINIY
+750 YEYTDPADDTRINIY

-774 KEVKSVGVRNKWQAH
+774 KEVKSVGVRNKWQAR
-789 FNAYRIWNKLRFQR
+789 FNAYRLWNKLRFQR

-835 GEVVQQEGLIL
+835 GDVIQQEGLIL

-867 DGTVDLIPVTAGSA
+867 DGTVDLLPITAGSA

-895 KLSPDDFVNT
+895 KLSSDDFVNT

-915 GSLPYLVA
+915 DSLPYLVA
-923 KREPA
+923 KKDPV
-928 DQFSNTITAINYDE
+928 DKFSNTITAVNYDV

-966 QLDINLA
+966 QLDLNLA

-991 VVEAGALVSSSSSYR
+991 IVEAGALVSSSSSLR

-1015 DYNNSPAKREYIVPA
+1015 DYNSNPPKQEFIVPA
-1030 ATELPAIDTG
+1030 APELPAIDTG

-1046 VVNLTIKGAVVG
+1046 IVNLTIKGAVVG

-1090 GAPGLLNRHSKLN
+1090 GAPGLMNRHSKLN

-1118 GATPSGIYTG
+1118 GATPSGIYTELG
-1128 LSYGVQGIPGGAGAP
+1128 YGVQGVPGGAGAP
-1143 FGRVMTGQPITNDS
+1143 FGRVMTGQPIYNDT
-1157 QDWRWYLN
+1157 QDWRWYFSGGYL
-1165 GDFMVVKVTDAEA
+1165 MVVKVTDAEA
-1178 SVPGKGY
+1178 EMPGKGY
-1185 RTQNDRYGSPLSGDG
+1185 RTPNGDRYVSPLSGDG
-1200 GNWGQRGTKSTN
+1200 GGWGQRGTKSTN
-1212 DGTWNWQYHGTT
+1212 SGTSNWNYHGTT
-1224 EGQPGPGGPAIVGVA
+1224 EGQPGAGGTAIVGVA
-1239 PQTTQLTNG
+1239 PLTTKLING

>member
-1 MAQESRLVIV
+1 MIKVIYKQDALSEEKTVEHAHTIGQWLTSKYEHMPEHVRIFHTSSNMDHAEISFANEVTPKNAHDLKQLDFLPGTFIV
-11 IDSQNAERNARN
+11 IENPKGMPALIAAI
-23 LGNELVSIERKGEFA
+23 VSIV
-38 SKSMDSLSVATRAL
+38 LSVAIAFLMPAPSIAQT
-52 AGHMAGLLTVGSAIS
+52 T
-67 KMDTYTGLQ
+67 Q
-76 NRLKLVTNNQAELN
+76 NNNQSSSANNELSNREN
-90 KATEDTFRIA
+90 KMRVNGRIA
-100 QKTYSAWDSVLQV
+100 DIYGAAWD
-113 YQRFSDNAKTLN
+113 
-125 LTMDDTAR
+125 TA
-133 LTETVSKAVAISG
+133 
-146 ASAEAAD
+146 
-153 AALVQFGQALASGT
+153 
-167 LRGEELNSVMEQT
+167 
-180 PALAKAIAKGMGITV
+180 
-195 GELRSVAAEGKITS
+195 
-209 QEIVKALRNVES
+209 
-221 DVDALFAKTDIT
+221 
-233 IGQSLTLLNNE
+233 
-244 ITKFVGEAGKGSGAA
+244 
-259 QVLAGSVQTLASN
+259 
-272 LDLIADGALV
+272 DLIAVPYKVYENNVEVEHV
-282 VGIGYITRAIL
+282 VGCIGRGHYH
-293 IKSAAIKEGMASTLA
+293 IKGAYDGETNIVDIAG
-308 SRQASV
+308 ASV
-314 LNAQA
+314 EVFRPGVDIVSGQ
-319 EGEPYFSLG
+319 PYFSLG
-328 TEITTPPLTV
+328 SEITTPPLTV
-338 QHQTSVNGQVLR
+338 QHQNSVNGQILR

-357 EGTNYLHFAYPNEI
+357 EGTNYLQFAYPNEI
-371 LRASANNTDLT
+371 LRAAANNTDLT

-420 MTLSNP
+420 MALSNP
-426 AAVNANWL
+426 AAVNPNWL
-434 KLKELNNQQTAALSP
+434 KIKELTNQQTGALSP
-449 KISSIG
+449 KLSSIG

-460 PFILDNVERS
+460 PFILDNIERS
-470 RVLCNFV
+470 RVIFNFV
-477 ATNGLYTV
+477 ANNGLYTV

-570 YGAYPLQSTVY
+570 YGAFPLQSTMY

-605 NFDLQRMLPTYKN
+605 NFNLQRMLPTYKN
-618 GAMTTELYPTSS
+618 GAMTSELFPTSS

-647 SIDEIDLEN
+647 TIDEIDIEN
-656 IYRTYNDV
+656 IYRTYNDI

-669 TPLAAEFCTTIDD
+669 TPLAAEFCATIDD

-703 RQNNKLKLYFE
+703 RQNNKLKIYFE
-714 RPTDNSVMLFNFR
+714 RPTDNSVLLFNFR

-732 SYKHDLTFGVMD
+732 SYKHDLTLGMMD

-750 YEYTDPTDDSRINIY
+750 YEYTDPADDTRINIY

-789 FNAYRIWNKLRFQR
+789 FNAYRLWNKLRFQR
-803 KSITFDAAPES
+803 KSITFDATPES

-835 GEVVQQEGLIL
+835 GDVVQQEGLIL

-867 DGTVDLIPVTAGSA
+867 DGSVDLIPITAGSA

-895 KLSPDDFVNT
+895 KLSSDDFVNT

-915 GSLPYLVA
+915 NSLPYLVA
-923 KREPA
+923 KKDPV
-928 DQFSNTITAINYDE
+928 DKFSNTITAVNYDV

-952 DVPVDDSPIYIRYD
+952 DAPVDDSPIYIRYD
-966 QLDINLA
+966 QLDLNLA

-991 VVEAGALVSSSSSYR
+991 IVEAGALVSSSSSLR

-1015 DYNNSPAKREYIVPA
+1015 DYDRQNLEFIAPA
-1030 ATELPAIDTG
+1030 APELPAIDTG
-1040 EFPPDL
+1040 EFPSDL
-1046 VVNLTIKGAVVG
+1046 IVNLTIKGSVVG

-1067 LAFGAWST
+1067 LAYAGLSN
-1075 DPDYNFTKTRRDGFQ
+1075 DPDYNFAKTRRDGFQ
-1090 GAPGLLNRHSKLN
+1090 GAPGLMNRHSKLN

-1128 LSYGVQGIPGGAGAP
+1128 LNYGVQGIPGGAGAP
-1143 FGRVMTGQPITNDS
+1143 FGRVMTGQPITSDQ
-1157 QDWRWYLN
+1157 QDWRWFFNYYL
-1165 GDFMVVKVTDAEA
+1165 MVVKVTDAET

-1200 GNWGQRGTKSTN
+1200 GGWGQRGTKSTN

-1224 EGQPGPGGPAIVGVA
+1224 EGQPGAGGTAIVGVA
-1239 PQTTQLTNG
+1239 PLTTQLING

>member
-1 MAQESRLVIV
+1 MIKIIYKQDPLSEEKTIEHAHTIGQWLTSKYESMPEHVRIFHTSSNMDHAEISFANEVTPKNAHDLKQLDFLPGTFIV
-11 IDSQNAERNARN
+11 IENPKGMPALIAAI
-23 LGNELVSIERKGEFA
+23 VSIV
-38 SKSMDSLSVATRAL
+38 LSVAVAFLMTAPSI
-52 AGHMAGLLTVGSAIS
+52 AQTN
-67 KMDTYTGLQ
+67 Q
-76 NRLKLVTNNQAELN
+76 NNNQSS
-90 KATEDTFRIA
+90 
-100 QKTYSAWDSVLQV
+100 SA
-113 YQRFSDNAKTLN
+113 
-125 LTMDDTAR
+125 
-133 LTETVSKAVAISG
+133 
-146 ASAEAAD
+146 
-153 AALVQFGQALASGT
+153 
-167 LRGEELNSVMEQT
+167 
-180 PALAKAIAKGMGITV
+180 
-195 GELRSVAAEGKITS
+195 
-209 QEIVKALRNVES
+209 
-221 DVDALFAKTDIT
+221 
-233 IGQSLTLLNNE
+233 NNE
-244 ITKFVGEAGKGSGAA
+244 LSNRENKMRVNGRITDNYGAGWN
-259 QVLAGSVQTLASN
+259 TP
-272 LDLIADGALV
+272 DLIAVPYKVYENNVEVEHIVGCIGRGHYQINGAYDGETNIVDIA
-282 VGIGYITRAIL
+282 G
-293 IKSAAIKEGMASTLA
+293 
-308 SRQASV
+308 ASV
-314 LNAQA
+314 EVFRPGVDIVSGQ
-319 EGEPYFSLG
+319 PYFSVG

-338 QHQTSVNGQVLR
+338 QHQNSVNGQVLR
-350 PADTQSL
+350 PADTQTL
-357 EGTNYLHFAYPNEI
+357 EGTNYLLFAYPNEI
-371 LRASANNTDLT
+371 LRAAANNTDLT

-389 RVEITNASFTFNGQ
+389 RIEITNASFTYNGQ

-426 AAVNANWL
+426 AAVNPNWL
-434 KLKELNNQQTAALSP
+434 KLKELSNQQTGALSP
-449 KISSIG
+449 KLSSIG

-460 PFILDNVERS
+460 PFILDNIERS
-470 RVLCNFV
+470 RVIFNFV
-477 ATNGLYTV
+477 ASNGLYTV

-551 LTPTPAVT
+551 LTPTPGVT
-559 TVVDEVKWQAL
+559 TVVDDVKWQAL
-570 YGAYPLQSTVY
+570 YGAYPLQSTTY

-618 GAMTTELYPTSS
+618 GSMTTELFPTSS

-647 SIDEIDLEN
+647 TIEEIDIEN
-656 IYRTYNDV
+656 IYRTYNDI

-703 RQNNKLKLYFE
+703 RQNNKLKIYFE
-714 RPTDNSVMLFNFR
+714 RPTDNSVLLFNFR

-732 SYKHDLTFGVMD
+732 SYKHDLTFGLMD

-789 FNAYRIWNKLRFQR
+789 FNAYRLWNKLRFQR

-835 GEVVQQEGLIL
+835 GEVIKQEGLIL
-846 TLSHDVDFIAGK
+846 TLSHDVDFIASK

-867 DGTVDLIPVTAGSA
+867 DGTVDLIPITAGSA
-881 KNKVVLGRLPNGAL
+881 KNKVVLGRLPNSAL
-895 KLSPDDFVNT
+895 KLSADDFINT

-915 GSLPYLVA
+915 DSLPYLVA
-923 KREPA
+923 KKDPV
-928 DQFSNTITAINYDE
+928 DQFSNTITAVNYDV

-991 VVEAGALVSSSSSYR
+991 VVEAGALVSSSSSLR
-1006 PETRMVYKF
+1006 TETRMIYKHTYDSETKEF
-1015 DYNNSPAKREYIVPA
+1015 IVPA
-1030 ATELPAIDTG
+1030 ASELPAIDTG
-1040 EFPPDL
+1040 EFPSGL

-1067 LAFGAWST
+1067 LAYGGRSS
-1075 DPDYNFTKTRRDGFQ
+1075 DPNYSFTRTRRDGFQ
-1090 GAPGLLNRHSKLN
+1090 GAPGLMNRHSKLN

-1118 GATPSGIYTG
+1118 GATPSGIYTELG
-1128 LSYGVQGIPGGAGAP
+1128 YGVQGVPGGAGAP
-1143 FGRVMTGQPITNDS
+1143 FGRVMTGQPIYNDT
-1157 QDWRWYLN
+1157 QDWRWYFI
-1165 GDFMVVKVTDAEA
+1165 DSFMVVKVTDAEA
-1178 SVPGKGY
+1178 EMPGKGY

-1200 GNWGQRGTKSTN
+1200 GGWGQRGTKSTN
-1212 DGTWNWQYHGTT
+1212 DGTWNWNYHGTI
-1224 EGQPGPGGPAIVGVA
+1224 EGQPGAGGTAIVGVA
-1239 PQTTQLTNG
+1239 PLTTKLMNG

>member
-1 MAQESRLVIV
+1 MIKIIYKQDPLSEEKTIEQAETIGQWLTSKYEYLPEHVRIFHTSSNMDHAEISFANEVTPKNAHDLKQLDFLPGTFIV
-11 IDSQNAERNARN
+11 IENPKGMPALIAAI
-23 LGNELVSIERKGEFA
+23 VSIV
-38 SKSMDSLSVATRAL
+38 LSVAIAFLMPAPSIAQT
-52 AGHMAGLLTVGSAIS
+52 T
-67 KMDTYTGLQ
+67 Q
-76 NRLKLVTNNQAELN
+76 NNNQSSSANNELSNREN
-90 KATEDTFRIA
+90 KMRVNGRIA
-100 QKTYSAWDSVLQV
+100 DIYGAAWD
-113 YQRFSDNAKTLN
+113 
-125 LTMDDTAR
+125 TA
-133 LTETVSKAVAISG
+133 
-146 ASAEAAD
+146 
-153 AALVQFGQALASGT
+153 
-167 LRGEELNSVMEQT
+167 
-180 PALAKAIAKGMGITV
+180 
-195 GELRSVAAEGKITS
+195 
-209 QEIVKALRNVES
+209 
-221 DVDALFAKTDIT
+221 
-233 IGQSLTLLNNE
+233 
-244 ITKFVGEAGKGSGAA
+244 
-259 QVLAGSVQTLASN
+259 
-272 LDLIADGALV
+272 DLIAVPYKVYENNVEVEHLVGCIGRGQYHIKGAYDGETNIVDIA
-282 VGIGYITRAIL
+282 G
-293 IKSAAIKEGMASTLA
+293 
-308 SRQASV
+308 ASV
-314 LNAQA
+314 EVFRPGVDIVSGQ
-319 EGEPYFSLG
+319 PYFSLG
-328 TEITTPPLTV
+328 SEITTPPLTV
-338 QHQTSVNGQVLR
+338 QHQNSVNGQILR

-357 EGTNYLHFAYPNEI
+357 EGTNYLQFAYPNEI
-371 LRASANNTDLT
+371 LRAAANNTDLT

-420 MTLSNP
+420 MALSNP
-426 AAVNANWL
+426 AAVNPNWL
-434 KLKELNNQQTAALSP
+434 KLKELSNQQTGALSP
-449 KISSIG
+449 KLSSIG

-460 PFILDNVERS
+460 PFILDNIERS
-470 RVLCNFV
+470 RVIFNFV
-477 ATNGLYTV
+477 ASNGLYTV
-485 SSGGNQAAVNV
+485 SSGGYQAAVNV

-570 YGAYPLQSTVY
+570 YGAFPLQSTMY

-605 NFDLQRMLPTYKN
+605 NFDLQRMLPTFKN
-618 GAMTTELYPTSS
+618 GTMTTELFPTSS

-647 SIDEIDLEN
+647 TIDEIDIEN
-656 IYRTYNDV
+656 IYRTYNDI

-687 EELVTNLCD
+687 EELATNLCD

-703 RQNNKLKLYFE
+703 WQNNKLKIYFE
-714 RPTDNSVMLFNFR
+714 KPTDNSVLLFNFR

-732 SYKHDLTFGVMD
+732 SYKHDLTLGVMD
-744 DYDGLI
+744 DYDGLT
-750 YEYTDPTDDSRINIY
+750 YEYTDPADDTRINIY

-774 KEVKSVGVRNKWQAH
+774 KEVKSVGVRNKWQAR
-789 FNAYRIWNKLRFQR
+789 FNAYRLWNKLRFQR

-835 GEVVQQEGLIL
+835 GDVVQQEGLIL

-867 DGTVDLIPVTAGSA
+867 DGSVDLLPITAGSA
-881 KNKVVLGRLPNGAL
+881 KNKVVLGRLPNSAL
-895 KLSPDDFVNT
+895 KLSSDDFVNT

-915 GSLPYLVA
+915 DSLPYLVA
-923 KREPA
+923 KKDPV
-928 DQFSNTITAINYDE
+928 DKFSNTITAVNYDV

-984 TTGEISF
+984 TTGEVSF
-991 VVEAGALVSSSSSYR
+991 IVEAGALVSSSSSLR

-1015 DYNNSPAKREYIVPA
+1015 DYRDSPAKQEFIVPA
-1030 ATELPAIDTG
+1030 APEFPAIDTG

-1046 VVNLTIKGAVVG
+1046 VVNLTIKGSVVG

-1090 GAPGLLNRHSKLN
+1090 GAPGLMNRHSKLN

-1118 GATPSGIYTG
+1118 GATPSGIYTELG
-1128 LSYGVQGIPGGAGAP
+1128 YGVQGVPGGAGAP
-1143 FGRVMTGQPITNDS
+1143 FGRVMTGQPIYNDT
-1157 QDWRWYLN
+1157 QDWRWYFTGGYL
-1165 GDFMVVKVTDAEA
+1165 MVVKVTDAEA
-1178 SVPGKGY
+1178 DIPGKGY
-1185 RTQNDRYGSPLSGDG
+1185 RTPNDGRYVSPLSGDG
-1200 GNWGQRGTKSTN
+1200 GGWGQRGTKSTN
-1212 DGTWNWQYHGTT
+1212 SGTSNWNYHGTT
-1224 EGQPGPGGPAIVGVA
+1224 EGQPGAGGTAIVGVA
-1239 PQTTQLTNG
+1239 PLTTQLING

>member
-1 MAQESRLVIV
+1 MIKVIYK
-11 IDSQNAERNARN
+11 Q
-23 LGNELVSIERKGEFA
+23 
-38 SKSMDSLSVATRAL
+38 
-52 AGHMAGLLTVGSAIS
+52 
-67 KMDTYTGLQ
+67 
-76 NRLKLVTNNQAELN
+76 
-90 KATEDTFRIA
+90 
-100 QKTYSAWDSVLQV
+100 
-113 YQRFSDNAKTLN
+113 
-125 LTMDDTAR
+125 
-133 LTETVSKAVAISG
+133 
-146 ASAEAAD
+146 
-153 AALVQFGQALASGT
+153 
-167 LRGEELNSVMEQT
+167 
-180 PALAKAIAKGMGITV
+180 
-195 GELRSVAAEGKITS
+195 
-209 QEIVKALRNVES
+209 
-221 DVDALFAKTDIT
+221 DALSEEKTVEYVHT
-233 IGQSLTLLNNE
+233 IGQWLTSKYECMPEHIRIFYTPSNMDHAEISFANE
-244 ITKFVGEAGKGSGAA
+244 ITPKNAYDLKQLDFLPGTFIVIENPKWVAAIVSIVISIAIAFLMPTPSMAQTTQNINQSSSANNELSNRENKIRVNGRIADIYGAA
-259 QVLAGSVQTLASN
+259 WDTPDSIAVPYKVYENNIEVEHMVGCIGRGQYHIKGAYDGETNIVDIAG
-272 LDLIADGALV
+272 
-282 VGIGYITRAIL
+282 
-293 IKSAAIKEGMASTLA
+293 
-308 SRQASV
+308 ASV
-314 LNAQA
+314 
-319 EGEPYFSLG
+319 EVFRPGVDIVSGEPYFSIG

-350 PADTQSL
+350 PADTQTL

-371 LRASANNTDLT
+371 LRAAANNTDLT

-389 RVEITNASFTFNGQ
+389 RVEITNASFTYNGQ

-411 SVLSVADDR
+411 NVLSVADDR

-426 AAVNANWL
+426 AAVNPNWL
-434 KLKELNNQQTAALSP
+434 KLKELSNQQTAALSP

-460 PFILDNVERS
+460 PFILDNIERS

-485 SSGGNQAAVNV
+485 SSGGNQGAVNV

-536 DMVTFQGRCSVRARR
+536 DMTTFQGRCSVRARR

-559 TVVDEVKWQAL
+559 TVVDDVKWQAL
-570 YGAYPLQSTVY
+570 YGAYPLQSTKY
-581 EHETVFRART
+581 EYETVFRART

-605 NFDLQRMLPTYKN
+605 NFELQRMLPTYKN
-618 GAMTTELYPTSS
+618 GAVTTELFPTSS

-647 SIDEIDLEN
+647 TIEEIDIEN
-656 IYRTYNDV
+656 IYRTYNDI

-669 TPLAAEFCTTIDD
+669 TPLAAEFCTTLDD
-682 TNLSF
+682 TNVSF

-703 RQNNKLKLYFE
+703 RQNNKLKIYFE
-714 RPTDNSVMLFNFR
+714 RPTDNSVLLFNFR

-732 SYKHDLTFGVMD
+732 SYKHDLTFGVID

-789 FNAYRIWNKLRFQR
+789 FNAYRLWNKLRFQR

-867 DGTVDLIPVTAGSA
+867 DGSVDLIPVTSGSA
-881 KNKVVLGRLPNGAL
+881 KNKVVLGRLPSGAL
-895 KLSPDDFVNT
+895 KLSSDDFINT
-905 IYTVVNDDTK
+905 MYTVVNDDTK
-915 GSLPYLVA
+915 DSLPYLVA
-923 KREPA
+923 KKEPV
-928 DQFSNTITAINYDE
+928 DKFSNTITAVNYDK

-991 VVEAGALVSSSSSYR
+991 IVESGALVSSSSSYR
-1006 PETRMVYKF
+1006 PETRFVYNPKY
-1015 DYNNSPAKREYIVPA
+1015 DGNPPKRVFTVQGA
-1030 ATELPAIDTG
+1030 NELSAIDTG

-1046 VVNLTIKGAVVG
+1046 VVNLIIKGAVVG

-1067 LAFGAWST
+1067 LAYGAWES
-1075 DPDYNFTKTRRDGFQ
+1075 DPDFNFSKTRRDGFQ
-1090 GAPGLLNRHSKLN
+1090 GAPGLMNRHSKLN

-1118 GATPSGIYTG
+1118 GATPSGFYAD
-1128 LSYGVQGIPGGAGAP
+1128 SSFGVQGGAGGGGAP
-1143 FGRVMTGQPITNDS
+1143 FGRVMTGQPIYSDS
-1157 QDWRWYLN
+1157 QDWRSYLE
-1165 GDFMVVKVTDAEA
+1165 GYLLVMKATDADAEIA
-1178 SVPGKGY
+1178 GKGARFANSY
-1185 RTQNDRYGSPLSGDG
+1185 ATPPLSGDG
-1200 GNWGQRGTKSTN
+1200 GGWGQRGTKSTN
-1212 DGTWNWQYHGTT
+1212 SGTWNWRYHGTT
-1224 EGQPGPGGPAIVGVA
+1224 EGQPGPGGTAIVGVA
-1239 PQTTQLTNG
+1239 PLTTQLING

>member
-1 MAQESRLVIV
+1 MIKIIYKQDPLSEEKTIEHAETIGQWLTSKYEYLPEHVRIFHTSSNMDHAEISFANEVTPKNAYDLKQLDFLPGTFIV
-11 IDSQNAERNARN
+11 IENPKGMPALIAAI
-23 LGNELVSIERKGEFA
+23 VSIV
-38 SKSMDSLSVATRAL
+38 LSVAIAFLMPAPSIAQT
-52 AGHMAGLLTVGSAIS
+52 T
-67 KMDTYTGLQ
+67 Q
-76 NRLKLVTNNQAELN
+76 NNNQSSSANNELSNREN
-90 KATEDTFRIA
+90 KMRVNGRIA
-100 QKTYSAWDSVLQV
+100 DIYGAAWD
-113 YQRFSDNAKTLN
+113 
-125 LTMDDTAR
+125 
-133 LTETVSKAVAISG
+133 
-146 ASAEAAD
+146 
-153 AALVQFGQALASGT
+153 
-167 LRGEELNSVMEQT
+167 T
-180 PALAKAIAKGMGITV
+180 P
-195 GELRSVAAEGKITS
+195 
-209 QEIVKALRNVES
+209 
-221 DVDALFAKTDIT
+221 
-233 IGQSLTLLNNE
+233 
-244 ITKFVGEAGKGSGAA
+244 
-259 QVLAGSVQTLASN
+259 
-272 LDLIADGALV
+272 DLIAVPYKVYENNVEVEHLVGCIGRGHYHIKGAYDGETNIVDIA
-282 VGIGYITRAIL
+282 G
-293 IKSAAIKEGMASTLA
+293 
-308 SRQASV
+308 ASV
-314 LNAQA
+314 EVFRPGVDIVSGQ
-319 EGEPYFSLG
+319 PYFSLG
-328 TEITTPPLTV
+328 SEITTPPLTV
-338 QHQTSVNGQVLR
+338 QHQNSVNGQILR

-371 LRASANNTDLT
+371 LRAAANNTDLT

-389 RVEITNASFTFNGQ
+389 RVEITNASFTYNGQ

-420 MTLSNP
+420 MALSNP
-426 AAVNANWL
+426 AAVNPNWL
-434 KLKELNNQQTAALSP
+434 KVKELTNQQTAAASP
-449 KISSIG
+449 KLSSIG

-460 PFILDNVERS
+460 PFILDNIERN
-470 RVLCNFV
+470 RVIFNFV
-477 ATNGLYTV
+477 ANNGLYTV

-570 YGAYPLQSTVY
+570 YGAFPLQSTMY

-618 GAMTTELYPTSS
+618 GAMTTELFPTSS
-630 FADALVSMA
+630 FADALVSMT

-647 SIDEIDLEN
+647 TVDEIDIEN
-656 IYRTYNDV
+656 IYRTYNDI

-703 RQNNKLKLYFE
+703 RQNNKLKIYFE
-714 RPTDNSVMLFNFR
+714 RPTDNSVLLFNFR

-732 SYKHDLTFGVMD
+732 SYKHDLTLGMMD
-744 DYDGLI
+744 DYDGLV
-750 YEYTDPTDDSRINIY
+750 YEYTDPADDSRINIY

-774 KEVKSVGVRNKWQAH
+774 KEVKSVGVRNKWQAR
-789 FNAYRIWNKLRFQR
+789 FNAYRLWNKLRFQR

-835 GEVVQQEGLIL
+835 GDVVKQEGLIL

-867 DGTVDLIPVTAGSA
+867 DGTVDLLPITAGSA

-895 KLSPDDFVNT
+895 KLSSDDFVNT

-915 GSLPYLVA
+915 DSLPYLVA
-923 KREPA
+923 KKDPV
-928 DQFSNTITAINYDE
+928 DKFSNTVTAVNYDV

-952 DVPVDDSPIYIRYD
+952 DVPIDNSPIYIRYD

-991 VVEAGALVSSSSSYR
+991 IVEAGALVSSSSSLR

-1015 DYNNSPAKREYIVPA
+1015 DYHDSPARREFIIPA
-1030 ATELPAIDTG
+1030 APELPAIDTG
-1040 EFPPDL
+1040 EFPSGL
-1046 VVNLTIKGAVVG
+1046 TVNLTIKGSVVG

-1090 GAPGLLNRHSKLN
+1090 GAPGLMNRHSKLN

-1118 GATPSGIYTG
+1118 GATPSGIYTELG
-1128 LSYGVQGIPGGAGAP
+1128 YGVQGVPGGAGAP
-1143 FGRVMTGQPITNDS
+1143 FGRVMTGQPIYNDT
-1157 QDWRWYLN
+1157 QDWRWYLE
-1165 GDFMVVKVTDAEA
+1165 GGYLLVVKVTDAEA
-1178 SVPGKGY
+1178 EISGKGY
-1185 RTQNDRYGSPLSGDG
+1185 RTPNDGRYGPPLSGDG
-1200 GNWGQRGTKSTN
+1200 GGWGQRGTKSTN

-1224 EGQPGPGGPAIVGVA
+1224 EGQPGAGGTAIIGVE
-1239 PQTTQLTNG
+1239 PLTTKLING

>member
-1 MAQESRLVIV
+1 MIKVIYKQDALSEEKSIEYSQTIGLWLTSKYEYMPEHIRIFYTPSNMDHAEISFANEVTPKNAFDLKQLDFLPGTFIVIENPKWVAAIVSIVISIAIAFLMPTPSMAQTT
-11 IDSQNAERNARN
+11 QNINQSSSAN
-23 LGNELVSIERKGEFA
+23 NELS
-38 SKSMDSLSVATRAL
+38 
-52 AGHMAGLLTVGSAIS
+52 
-67 KMDTYTGLQ
+67 
-76 NRLKLVTNNQAELN
+76 NREN
-90 KATEDTFRIA
+90 KIRVNGRIA
-100 QKTYSAWDSVLQV
+100 DIYGAAWDTPDSIAVPYKV
-113 YQRFSDNAKTLN
+113 YENNIEVEHMVGCVGRGQYHIKGAYDG
-125 LTMDDTAR
+125 
-133 LTETVSKAVAISG
+133 ETNIVDIAG
-146 ASAEAAD
+146 ASVEVFRPGVD
-153 AALVQFGQALASGT
+153 
-167 LRGEELNSVMEQT
+167 
-180 PALAKAIAKGMGITV
+180 
-195 GELRSVAAEGKITS
+195 
-209 QEIVKALRNVES
+209 IVS
-221 DVDALFAKTDIT
+221 
-233 IGQSLTLLNNE
+233 
-244 ITKFVGEAGKGSGAA
+244 
-259 QVLAGSVQTLASN
+259 
-272 LDLIADGALV
+272 
-282 VGIGYITRAIL
+282 
-293 IKSAAIKEGMASTLA
+293 
-308 SRQASV
+308 
-314 LNAQA
+314 
-319 EGEPYFSLG
+319 GEPYFSIG

-350 PADTQSL
+350 PADTQTL
-357 EGTNYLHFAYPNEI
+357 EGTNYLLFAYPNEI
-371 LRASANNTDLT
+371 LRAAANNTDLT

-389 RVEITNASFTFNGQ
+389 RVEITNASFTYNGQ

-426 AAVNANWL
+426 AAVNPNWL
-434 KLKELNNQQTAALSP
+434 KLKELSNQQTTAASP
-449 KISSIG
+449 KLASIG

-460 PFILDNVERS
+460 PFILDNIERS

-504 VNESGAAI
+504 VNESGSAI

-536 DMVTFQGRCSVRARR
+536 DMVTFQGHCSVRARR
-551 LTPTPAVT
+551 LTATPAVT
-559 TVVDEVKWQAL
+559 TVVDDVKWQAL
-570 YGAYPLQSTVY
+570 YGAYPLQSTMY
-581 EHETVFRART
+581 EYETVFRART

-618 GAMTTELYPTSS
+618 GTMTTELFPTSS

-647 SIDEIDLEN
+647 TIDEIDIEN

-703 RQNNKLKLYFE
+703 RQNNKLKIYFE
-714 RPTDNSVMLFNFR
+714 RPTDNSVLLFNFR

-732 SYKHDLTFGVMD
+732 SYKHDLTFGVID

-789 FNAYRIWNKLRFQR
+789 FNAYRLWNKLRFQR

-835 GEVVQQEGLIL
+835 GDVMQQDGLIL

-867 DGTVDLIPVTAGSA
+867 DGTVDLIPITAGSA
-881 KNKVVLGRLPNGAL
+881 KNKVILGRLPNGAL
-895 KLSPDDFVNT
+895 KLSPEDFVNT

-915 GSLPYLVA
+915 DSLPYLVA
-923 KREPA
+923 KKDPV
-928 DQFSNTITAINYDE
+928 DKFSNTVTAVNYDV
-942 RYYLN
+942 RYYFN

-991 VVEAGALVSSSSSYR
+991 IVEAGALVSSSSSLR
-1006 PETRMVYKF
+1006 PESRMVYKHSY
-1015 DYNNSPAKREYIVPA
+1015 DSETREYIVSA
-1030 ATELPAIDTG
+1030 APELPAIDTG
-1040 EFPPDL
+1040 EFPSDL

-1067 LAFGAWST
+1067 LAYGGRSS
-1075 DPDYNFTKTRRDGFQ
+1075 DPNYSFTRTRRDGFQ
-1090 GAPGLLNRHSKLN
+1090 GAPGLMNQHSKLN

-1118 GATPSGIYTG
+1118 GATPSGIYTELG
-1128 LSYGVQGIPGGAGAP
+1128 YGVQGAPGGAGAP
-1143 FGRVMTGQPITNDS
+1143 FGRVMTGQPIYNDT
-1157 QDWRWYLN
+1157 QDWRWYFI
-1165 GDFMVVKVTDAEA
+1165 DSFMVVKVTDAEA
-1178 SVPGKGY
+1178 EMPGKGY

-1200 GNWGQRGTKSTN
+1200 GGWGQRGTKSTN
-1212 DGTWNWQYHGTT
+1212 DGTWNWNYHGTI
-1224 EGQPGPGGPAIVGVA
+1224 EGQPGAGGTAIVGVA
-1239 PQTTQLTNG
+1239 PLTTKLING
-1248 GKILQTL
+1248 GRILQTL

>member
-1 MAQESRLVIV
+1 MIKIIYKQDPLSEEKTVEHAHTIGQWLTSKYESMPEHVRIFHTSSNMDHAEISFANEVTPKNAHDLKQLDFLPGTFIV
-11 IDSQNAERNARN
+11 IENPKGMPALIAAI
-23 LGNELVSIERKGEFA
+23 VSIV
-38 SKSMDSLSVATRAL
+38 LSVAVAFLMPAPSIAQTN
-52 AGHMAGLLTVGSAIS
+52 
-67 KMDTYTGLQ
+67 Q
-76 NRLKLVTNNQAELN
+76 NNNQSS
-90 KATEDTFRIA
+90 
-100 QKTYSAWDSVLQV
+100 SA
-113 YQRFSDNAKTLN
+113 
-125 LTMDDTAR
+125 
-133 LTETVSKAVAISG
+133 
-146 ASAEAAD
+146 
-153 AALVQFGQALASGT
+153 
-167 LRGEELNSVMEQT
+167 
-180 PALAKAIAKGMGITV
+180 
-195 GELRSVAAEGKITS
+195 
-209 QEIVKALRNVES
+209 
-221 DVDALFAKTDIT
+221 
-233 IGQSLTLLNNE
+233 NNE
-244 ITKFVGEAGKGSGAA
+244 LSNRENKMRVNGRITDNYGAGWN
-259 QVLAGSVQTLASN
+259 TP
-272 LDLIADGALV
+272 DLIAVPYKVYENNVEVEHIVGCIGRGHYKINGAYDGETNIVDIA
-282 VGIGYITRAIL
+282 G
-293 IKSAAIKEGMASTLA
+293 
-308 SRQASV
+308 ASV
-314 LNAQA
+314 EVFRPGVDIVSGQ
-319 EGEPYFSLG
+319 PYFSIG
-328 TEITTPPLTV
+328 TEITTPPLSV
-338 QHQTSVNGQVLR
+338 QHQNSVNGQILR

-357 EGTNYLHFAYPNEI
+357 EGTNYLQFAYPNEI
-371 LRASANNTDLT
+371 LRAAANNTDLT

-389 RVEITNASFTFNGQ
+389 RVEITNTSFTFNGQ

-434 KLKELNNQQTAALSP
+434 KLKELSNQQTGALSP
-449 KISSIG
+449 KLASIG

-460 PFILDNVERS
+460 PFILDNIERN
-470 RVLCNFV
+470 RVIFNFV
-477 ATNGLYTV
+477 ASNGLYTV
-485 SSGGNQAAVNV
+485 SAGGNQSAVNV

-522 KGSAKSRQTVGATL
+522 KGSAKSRQTIGATL

-551 LTPTPAVT
+551 LTPTPGVES
-559 TVVDEVKWQAL
+559 VVDEVKWQAL
-570 YGAYPLQSTVY
+570 YGAFPLQSTMY

-618 GAMTTELYPTSS
+618 GAMTTELFPTSS

-647 SIDEIDLEN
+647 TIDEIDIEN
-656 IYRTYNDV
+656 IYRTYNDI

-703 RQNNKLKLYFE
+703 RQNNKLKIYFE
-714 RPTDNSVMLFNFR
+714 RPTDNSVLLFNFR

-789 FNAYRIWNKLRFQR
+789 FNAYRLWNKLRFQR

-835 GEVVQQEGLIL
+835 GEVTKQEGLIL

-895 KLSPDDFVNT
+895 KLSSDDFVNT

-923 KREPA
+923 KKDPV
-928 DQFSNTITAINYDE
+928 DQFSNTITAVNYDV

-973 RLYQMQRGDLP
+973 RLYQMQRGNLP

-991 VVEAGALVSSSSSYR
+991 VVEAGALVSSSSSLR
-1006 PETRMVYKF
+1006 PETRMVYKHT
-1015 DYNNSPAKREYIVPA
+1015 NNSETKEFIVPA
-1030 ATELPAIDTG
+1030 APELPAIDTG
-1040 EFPPDL
+1040 VFPPDL
-1046 VVNLTIKGAVVG
+1046 VVNLLIKGAVVG

-1067 LAFGAWST
+1067 LAYGGLSSDSNYT
-1075 DPDYNFTKTRRDGFQ
+1075 FTRTHRDGFQ
-1090 GAPGLLNRHSKLN
+1090 GAPGLMNRHSKLN
-1103 LIIDGGTLAR
+1103 LILDGGTLAR

-1143 FGRVMTGQPITNDS
+1143 FGRVMTGQPIYSDT
-1157 QDWRWYLN
+1157 QDWRWYFI
-1165 GDFMVVKVTDAEA
+1165 DSFMVVKVTDAEA

-1185 RTQNDRYGSPLSGDG
+1185 RFQDDRYGSPLSGDG
-1200 GNWGQRGTKSTN
+1200 GGWGQRGTKSTN
-1212 DGTWNWQYHGTT
+1212 DGTWNWRYHGTT
-1224 EGQPGPGGPAIVGVA
+1224 EGQPGAGGTAIVGVA
-1239 PQTTQLTNG
+1239 PFTTKLLNG

>member
-1 MAQESRLVIV
+1 MIKVIYKQDPLSEEKTIDHAETIGQWLTSKYEYLPEHVRIFHTSSNMDHAEISFANEVTPKNAHDLKQLDFLPGTFIV
-11 IDSQNAERNARN
+11 IENPKGMPALIAAI
-23 LGNELVSIERKGEFA
+23 VSIV
-38 SKSMDSLSVATRAL
+38 LSVAIAFLMPAPSIAQT
-52 AGHMAGLLTVGSAIS
+52 T
-67 KMDTYTGLQ
+67 Q
-76 NRLKLVTNNQAELN
+76 NNNQSSSANNELSNREN
-90 KATEDTFRIA
+90 KMRVNGRIA
-100 QKTYSAWDSVLQV
+100 DIYGAAWD
-113 YQRFSDNAKTLN
+113 
-125 LTMDDTAR
+125 
-133 LTETVSKAVAISG
+133 
-146 ASAEAAD
+146 
-153 AALVQFGQALASGT
+153 
-167 LRGEELNSVMEQT
+167 T
-180 PALAKAIAKGMGITV
+180 P
-195 GELRSVAAEGKITS
+195 
-209 QEIVKALRNVES
+209 
-221 DVDALFAKTDIT
+221 
-233 IGQSLTLLNNE
+233 
-244 ITKFVGEAGKGSGAA
+244 
-259 QVLAGSVQTLASN
+259 
-272 LDLIADGALV
+272 DLIAVPYKVYENNVEVEHLVGCIGRGHYHIKGAYDGETNIVDIA
-282 VGIGYITRAIL
+282 G
-293 IKSAAIKEGMASTLA
+293 
-308 SRQASV
+308 ASV
-314 LNAQA
+314 EVFRPGVDIISGQ
-319 EGEPYFSLG
+319 PYFSLG
-328 TEITTPPLTV
+328 SEITTPPLTV
-338 QHQTSVNGQVLR
+338 QHQNSVNGQILR

-357 EGTNYLHFAYPNEI
+357 EGTNYLQFAYPNEI
-371 LRASANNTDLT
+371 LRAAANNTDLT

-389 RVEITNASFTFNGQ
+389 RVEITNASFTYNGQ
-403 TYDLNGTY
+403 TYDLNGSY

-420 MTLSNP
+420 MALSNP
-426 AAVNANWL
+426 AAVNPNWL
-434 KLKELNNQQTAALSP
+434 KLKELTNQQTGGISP
-449 KISSIG
+449 KLSSIG

-460 PFILDNVERS
+460 PFILDNLERS
-470 RVLCNFV
+470 RVIFNFV
-477 ATNGLYTV
+477 ANNGLYTV

-522 KGSAKSRQTVGATL
+522 KGSAKSRQTVGTTL

-570 YGAYPLQSTVY
+570 YGAFPLQSTMY

-618 GAMTTELYPTSS
+618 GAITTELFPTSS

-647 SIDEIDLEN
+647 TIDEIDIEN
-656 IYRTYNDV
+656 IYRTYNDI

-669 TPLAAEFCTTIDD
+669 TPLAAEFCATIDD

-703 RQNNKLKLYFE
+703 RQNNKLKIYFE
-714 RPTDNSVMLFNFR
+714 RPTDNSVLLFNFR

-732 SYKHDLTFGVMD
+732 SYKHDLTLGMMD

-750 YEYTDPTDDSRINIY
+750 YEYTDPADDTRINIY

-774 KEVKSVGVRNKWQAH
+774 KEVKSVGVRNKWQAR
-789 FNAYRIWNKLRFQR
+789 FNAYRLWNKLRFQR

-835 GEVVQQEGLIL
+835 GDVIQQDGLIL

-867 DGTVDLIPVTAGSA
+867 DGTVDLLPITAGSA
-881 KNKVVLGRLPNGAL
+881 KNKVVLGRVPNGAL
-895 KLSPDDFVNT
+895 KLSSDDFVNT

-915 GSLPYLVA
+915 DSLPYLVA
-923 KREPA
+923 KKDPV
-928 DQFSNTITAINYDE
+928 DKFSNTITAVNYDV

-966 QLDINLA
+966 QLDLNLA

-991 VVEAGALVSSSSSYR
+991 IVEAGALVSSSSSLR

-1015 DYNNSPAKREYIVPA
+1015 DYNSNPPKQEFIVPA
-1030 ATELPAIDTG
+1030 APELPAIDTG
-1040 EFPPDL
+1040 EFPADL
-1046 VVNLTIKGAVVG
+1046 TVNLTIKGAVVG

-1090 GAPGLLNRHSKLN
+1090 GAPGLMNRHSKLN

-1118 GATPSGIYTG
+1118 GATPSGIYTELG
-1128 LSYGVQGIPGGAGAP
+1128 YGVQGVPGGAGAP
-1143 FGRVMTGQPITNDS
+1143 FGRVMTGQPIYNDT
-1157 QDWRWYLN
+1157 QDWRWYFN

-1178 SVPGKGY
+1178 VIPGKGY
-1185 RTQNDRYGSPLSGDG
+1185 RTPNGDRYVSPLSGDG
-1200 GNWGQRGTKSTN
+1200 GGWGQRGTKSTN
-1212 DGTWNWQYHGTT
+1212 SGTSNWNYHGTT
-1224 EGQPGPGGPAIVGVA
+1224 EGQPGAGGTAIVGVT
-1239 PQTTQLTNG
+1239 PLSTQLING

>member
-1 MAQESRLVIV
+1 MIKIIYKQDPLSEEKTIEHAETIGQWLTSKYEYLPEHVRIFHTSSNMDHAEISFANEVTPKNAHDLKQLDFLPGTFIV
-11 IDSQNAERNARN
+11 IENPKGMPALIAAI
-23 LGNELVSIERKGEFA
+23 VSIV
-38 SKSMDSLSVATRAL
+38 LSVAIAFLMPAPSIAQT
-52 AGHMAGLLTVGSAIS
+52 T
-67 KMDTYTGLQ
+67 Q
-76 NRLKLVTNNQAELN
+76 NNNQSSSANNELSNREN
-90 KATEDTFRIA
+90 KMRVNGRIA
-100 QKTYSAWDSVLQV
+100 DIYGAAWD
-113 YQRFSDNAKTLN
+113 
-125 LTMDDTAR
+125 
-133 LTETVSKAVAISG
+133 
-146 ASAEAAD
+146 
-153 AALVQFGQALASGT
+153 
-167 LRGEELNSVMEQT
+167 T
-180 PALAKAIAKGMGITV
+180 P
-195 GELRSVAAEGKITS
+195 
-209 QEIVKALRNVES
+209 
-221 DVDALFAKTDIT
+221 
-233 IGQSLTLLNNE
+233 
-244 ITKFVGEAGKGSGAA
+244 
-259 QVLAGSVQTLASN
+259 
-272 LDLIADGALV
+272 DLIAVPYKVYENNVEVEHLVGCIGRGHYHIKGAYDGETNIVDIA
-282 VGIGYITRAIL
+282 G
-293 IKSAAIKEGMASTLA
+293 
-308 SRQASV
+308 ASV
-314 LNAQA
+314 EAFRPGVDIVSGQ
-319 EGEPYFSLG
+319 PYFSLG
-328 TEITTPPLTV
+328 SEITTPPLTV
-338 QHQTSVNGQVLR
+338 QHQNSVNGQILR

-371 LRASANNTDLT
+371 LRAAANNTDLT

-389 RVEITNASFTFNGQ
+389 RIEITNASFTYNGQ

-420 MTLSNP
+420 MALSNP
-426 AAVNANWL
+426 AAVNPNWL
-434 KLKELNNQQTAALSP
+434 KVKALTNQQTAAASP
-449 KISSIG
+449 KLSSIG

-460 PFILDNVERS
+460 PFILDNIERN
-470 RVLCNFV
+470 RVIFNFV
-477 ATNGLYTV
+477 ANNGLYTV

-522 KGSAKSRQTVGATL
+522 KGSAKSRQTVGTTL

-570 YGAYPLQSTVY
+570 YGAFPLQSTMY
-581 EHETVFRART
+581 EYETVFRART

-618 GAMTTELYPTSS
+618 GAMTTELFPTSS

-647 SIDEIDLEN
+647 TIDEIDIEN
-656 IYRTYNDV
+656 IYRTYNDI

-703 RQNNKLKLYFE
+703 RQNNKLKIYFE
-714 RPTDNSVMLFNFR
+714 RPTDNSVLLFNFR

-732 SYKHDLTFGVMD
+732 SYKHDLTLGMMD
-744 DYDGLI
+744 DYDGLV
-750 YEYTDPTDDSRINIY
+750 YEYTDPADDTRINIY

-774 KEVKSVGVRNKWQAH
+774 KEVKSVGVRNKWQAR
-789 FNAYRIWNKLRFQR
+789 FNAYRLWNKLRFQR

-835 GEVVQQEGLIL
+835 GDVVKQEGLIL

-867 DGTVDLIPVTAGSA
+867 DGTVDLLPITAGSA
-881 KNKVVLGRLPNGAL
+881 KNKVVLGRLPNSAL
-895 KLSPDDFVNT
+895 KLSADDFVNT

-915 GSLPYLVA
+915 DSLPYLVA
-923 KREPA
+923 KKDPV
-928 DQFSNTITAINYDE
+928 DKFSNTVTAVNYDV

-952 DVPVDDSPIYIRYD
+952 DVPIDNSPIYIRYD

-991 VVEAGALVSSSSSYR
+991 IVEAGALVSSSSSLR

-1015 DYNNSPAKREYIVPA
+1015 DYNSSPAKQEFIVPA
-1030 ATELPAIDTG
+1030 APEFPAIDTG
-1040 EFPPDL
+1040 EFPPGL
-1046 VVNLTIKGAVVG
+1046 TVNLTIKGSVVG

-1067 LAFGAWST
+1067 LAFGAWSS
-1075 DPDYNFTKTRRDGFQ
+1075 DSDYNFAKTRRDGFQ
-1090 GAPGLLNRHSKLN
+1090 GAPGLMNRHSKLN

-1118 GATPSGIYTG
+1118 GATPSGIYTELG
-1128 LSYGVQGIPGGAGAP
+1128 YGVQGVPGGAGAP
-1143 FGRVMTGQPITNDS
+1143 FGRVMTGQPIYNDT

-1165 GDFMVVKVTDAEA
+1165 GGYLMVVKVTDAEA
-1178 SVPGKGY
+1178 VIPGKGY
-1185 RTQNDRYGSPLSGDG
+1185 RTQNDRYVSPLSGDG
-1200 GNWGQRGTKSTN
+1200 GGWGQRGTKSTN
-1212 DGTWNWQYHGTT
+1212 SGTSNWNYHGTT
-1224 EGQPGPGGPAIVGVA
+1224 EGQPGAGGTAIVGVA
-1239 PQTTQLTNG
+1239 PLTTKLING

>member
-1 MAQESRLVIV
+1 MIKVIYK
-11 IDSQNAERNARN
+11 Q
-23 LGNELVSIERKGEFA
+23 
-38 SKSMDSLSVATRAL
+38 
-52 AGHMAGLLTVGSAIS
+52 
-67 KMDTYTGLQ
+67 
-76 NRLKLVTNNQAELN
+76 
-90 KATEDTFRIA
+90 
-100 QKTYSAWDSVLQV
+100 
-113 YQRFSDNAKTLN
+113 
-125 LTMDDTAR
+125 
-133 LTETVSKAVAISG
+133 
-146 ASAEAAD
+146 
-153 AALVQFGQALASGT
+153 
-167 LRGEELNSVMEQT
+167 
-180 PALAKAIAKGMGITV
+180 
-195 GELRSVAAEGKITS
+195 
-209 QEIVKALRNVES
+209 
-221 DVDALFAKTDIT
+221 DALSEEKTIEHAHT
-233 IGQSLTLLNNE
+233 IGQWLTSKYEFMPEHIRIFYTPSNMNHAEISLANEVTPKNAFDLKQLDFLPGTFIVIENPKWVAAIVSIVISIAIAFLMPTPSMAQTTQNINQSSSANNE
-244 ITKFVGEAGKGSGAA
+244 LSNRENKIRVNGRIADIYGAA
-259 QVLAGSVQTLASN
+259 WDTPDSIAVPYKVYENNIEVEHMVGCIGRGQYHIKGAYDGETNIVDIAG
-272 LDLIADGALV
+272 
-282 VGIGYITRAIL
+282 
-293 IKSAAIKEGMASTLA
+293 
-308 SRQASV
+308 ASV
-314 LNAQA
+314 
-319 EGEPYFSLG
+319 EVFRPGVDIVSGEPYFSIG

-350 PADTQSL
+350 PADTQTL
-357 EGTNYLHFAYPNEI
+357 EGTNYLLFAYPNEI
-371 LRASANNTDLT
+371 LRATANNTDLT

-389 RVEITNASFTFNGQ
+389 RIEITNASFTYNGQ

-426 AAVNANWL
+426 AAVNPNWL
-434 KLKELNNQQTAALSP
+434 KLKELSNQQTAAASP
-449 KISSIG
+449 KLASIG

-460 PFILDNVERS
+460 PFILDNIERS

-551 LTPTPAVT
+551 LTSTPGVT
-559 TVVDEVKWQAL
+559 TVVDDVKWQAL
-570 YGAYPLQSTVY
+570 YGAYPLQSTTY

-618 GAMTTELYPTSS
+618 GSMTTELFPTSS

-647 SIDEIDLEN
+647 TIEEIDIEN
-656 IYRTYNDV
+656 IYRTYNDI

-703 RQNNKLKLYFE
+703 RQNNKLKIYFE
-714 RPTDNSVMLFNFR
+714 RPTDNSVLLFNFR

-732 SYKHDLTFGVMD
+732 SYKHDLTFGVID

-789 FNAYRIWNKLRFQR
+789 FNAYRLWNKLRFQR

-867 DGTVDLIPVTAGSA
+867 DGSVDLIPVTSGSA
-881 KNKVVLGRLPNGAL
+881 KNKVVLGRLPSGAL
-895 KLSPDDFVNT
+895 KLSSDDFVNT

-915 GSLPYLVA
+915 DSLPYLVA
-923 KREPA
+923 KKDPV
-928 DQFSNTITAINYDE
+928 DKFSNTITAVNYDV

-991 VVEAGALVSSSSSYR
+991 VVEAGALVSSSSSLR
-1006 PETRMVYKF
+1006 TETRMVYKHTDKTDTKEF
-1015 DYNNSPAKREYIVPA
+1015 IVPA
-1030 ATELPAIDTG
+1030 APELPAIDTG
-1040 EFPPDL
+1040 EFPSGL

-1067 LAFGAWST
+1067 LAFGAWTS
-1075 DPDYNFTKTRRDGFQ
+1075 DPNYNFTRTRRDGFQ
-1090 GAPGLLNRHSKLN
+1090 GAPGLMNRHSKLN

-1118 GATPSGIYTG
+1118 GATPSGIYTE
-1128 LSYGVQGIPGGAGAP
+1128 LNYGVQGVPGGAGAP
-1143 FGRVMTGQPITNDS
+1143 FGRVMTGQPIHNDT
-1157 QDWRWYLN
+1157 QDWRWYLE
-1165 GDFMVVKVTDAEA
+1165 GGYLLVVKVTDAEA
-1178 SVPGKGY
+1178 EIPGKGY
-1185 RTQNDRYGSPLSGDG
+1185 RTPNDGRYVSPLSGDG
-1200 GNWGQRGTKSTN
+1200 GGWGQRGTKSTN
-1212 DGTWNWQYHGTT
+1212 DGTWNWRYHGTT
-1224 EGQPGPGGPAIVGVA
+1224 EGQPGPGGTAIVGVA
-1239 PQTTQLTNG
+1239 PLTTQLING

>member
-1 MAQESRLVIV
+1 MIKIIYKQDPLSEEKTIEHAETIGQWLTSKYEYLPEHVRIFQTSSNMDHAEISFANEVTPKNAHDLKQLDFLPGTFIV
-11 IDSQNAERNARN
+11 IENPKGMPALIAAI
-23 LGNELVSIERKGEFA
+23 VSIV
-38 SKSMDSLSVATRAL
+38 LSVAIAFLMPAPSIAQT
-52 AGHMAGLLTVGSAIS
+52 T
-67 KMDTYTGLQ
+67 Q
-76 NRLKLVTNNQAELN
+76 NNNQSSSANNELSNREN
-90 KATEDTFRIA
+90 KMRVNGRIA
-100 QKTYSAWDSVLQV
+100 DIYGAAWD
-113 YQRFSDNAKTLN
+113 
-125 LTMDDTAR
+125 
-133 LTETVSKAVAISG
+133 
-146 ASAEAAD
+146 
-153 AALVQFGQALASGT
+153 
-167 LRGEELNSVMEQT
+167 T
-180 PALAKAIAKGMGITV
+180 P
-195 GELRSVAAEGKITS
+195 
-209 QEIVKALRNVES
+209 
-221 DVDALFAKTDIT
+221 
-233 IGQSLTLLNNE
+233 
-244 ITKFVGEAGKGSGAA
+244 
-259 QVLAGSVQTLASN
+259 
-272 LDLIADGALV
+272 DLIAVPYKVYENNVEVEHLVGCIGRGHYHIKGAYDGETNIVDIA
-282 VGIGYITRAIL
+282 G
-293 IKSAAIKEGMASTLA
+293 
-308 SRQASV
+308 ASV
-314 LNAQA
+314 EVFRPGVDIISGQ
-319 EGEPYFSLG
+319 PYFSLG
-328 TEITTPPLTV
+328 SEITTPPLTV
-338 QHQTSVNGQVLR
+338 QHQNSVNGQILR

-357 EGTNYLHFAYPNEI
+357 EGTNYLQFAYPNEI
-371 LRASANNTDLT
+371 LRAAANNTDLT

-389 RVEITNASFTFNGQ
+389 RVEITNASFTYNGQ

-420 MTLSNP
+420 MALSNP
-426 AAVNANWL
+426 AAVNPNWL
-434 KLKELNNQQTAALSP
+434 KLKELTNQQTGALSP
-449 KISSIG
+449 KLSSIG

-460 PFILDNVERS
+460 PFILDNLERS
-470 RVLCNFV
+470 RVIFNFV
-477 ATNGLYTV
+477 ANNGLYTV

-570 YGAYPLQSTVY
+570 YGAYPLQSTMY

-618 GAMTTELYPTSS
+618 GAMTAELFPTSS

-647 SIDEIDLEN
+647 TVDEIDVEN
-656 IYRTYNDV
+656 IYRTYNDI

-703 RQNNKLKLYFE
+703 RQNNKLKIYFE
-714 RPTDNSVMLFNFR
+714 RPTDNSVLLFNFR

-732 SYKHDLTFGVMD
+732 SYKHDLTLGMMD

-750 YEYTDPTDDSRINIY
+750 YEYTDPADDSRINIY
-765 LPDKGAKNP
+765 LPDKGVKNP
-774 KEVKSVGVRNKWQAH
+774 KEVKSVGVRNKWQAR
-789 FNAYRIWNKLRFQR
+789 FNAYRLWNKLRFQR

-835 GEVVQQEGLIL
+835 GDVVKQEGLIL

-867 DGTVDLIPVTAGSA
+867 DGTVDLLPITAGSA

-915 GSLPYLVA
+915 DSLPYLVA
-923 KREPA
+923 KKDPV
-928 DQFSNTITAINYDE
+928 DKFSNTITAVNYDV

-991 VVEAGALVSSSSSYR
+991 IVEAGALVSSSSSLR

-1015 DYNNSPAKREYIVPA
+1015 DYNSSPAKQEFIVPA
-1030 ATELPAIDTG
+1030 APELPAIDTG
-1040 EFPPDL
+1040 EFPPGL
-1046 VVNLTIKGAVVG
+1046 TVNLTIKGSVVG

-1067 LAFGAWST
+1067 LAFGAWSS

-1090 GAPGLLNRHSKLN
+1090 GAPGLMNRHSKLN

-1118 GATPSGIYTG
+1118 GATPSGIYTE
-1128 LSYGVQGIPGGAGAP
+1128 LTYGVQGVPGGAGAP
-1143 FGRVMTGQPITNDS
+1143 FGRVMTGQPIYNDT
-1157 QDWRWYLN
+1157 QDWRWYFT
-1165 GDFMVVKVTDAEA
+1165 GYFMVVKGTDAEA
-1178 SVPGKGY
+1178 SLPGKGY

-1200 GNWGQRGTKSTN
+1200 GGWGQRGSKSTN
-1212 DGTWNWQYHGTT
+1212 DGTWNWNYHGTT
-1224 EGQPGPGGPAIVGVA
+1224 EGQPGAGGTAIVGVA
-1239 PQTTQLTNG
+1239 PLTTKLING

>member
-1 MAQESRLVIV
+1 MIKIIYKQDPLSEDKTIEHAETLGQWLTSKYDHMPEHVRIFHTTSNMDHAEISFANEVTPKNAYELKQLDFLPGTFIV
-11 IDSQNAERNARN
+11 IENPKGMDPITLAWIVVASIVMGVAVALLMPVPSITQTNQNNNQSSSAN
-23 LGNELVSIERKGEFA
+23 NELSNRENK
-38 SKSMDSLSVATRAL
+38 TRVN
-52 AGHMAGLLTVGSAIS
+52 G
-67 KMDTYTGLQ
+67 
-76 NRLKLVTNNQAELN
+76 
-90 KATEDTFRIA
+90 RIA
-100 QKTYSAWDSVLQV
+100 DIYGAAHDTPDLITVPYKV
-113 YQRFSDNAKTLN
+113 YENNVEVEHVVGCIGRGHYKINGAYDG
-125 LTMDDTAR
+125 
-133 LTETVSKAVAISG
+133 ETNIVDIAG
-146 ASAEAAD
+146 ASVEVYRPGVD
-153 AALVQFGQALASGT
+153 
-167 LRGEELNSVMEQT
+167 
-180 PALAKAIAKGMGITV
+180 
-195 GELRSVAAEGKITS
+195 
-209 QEIVKALRNVES
+209 IVS
-221 DVDALFAKTDIT
+221 
-233 IGQSLTLLNNE
+233 
-244 ITKFVGEAGKGSGAA
+244 
-259 QVLAGSVQTLASN
+259 
-272 LDLIADGALV
+272 
-282 VGIGYITRAIL
+282 
-293 IKSAAIKEGMASTLA
+293 
-308 SRQASV
+308 
-314 LNAQA
+314 
-319 EGEPYFSLG
+319 GEPYFSLG

-420 MTLSNP
+420 MALSNP
-426 AAVNANWL
+426 AAVNPNWL
-434 KLKELNNQQTAALSP
+434 KLKELSNQQTGALSP
-449 KISSIG
+449 KLSSIG

-485 SSGGNQAAVNV
+485 SAGGNQGAVNV

-639 LDDKIGRR
+639 LDEKIGRR
-647 SIDEIDLEN
+647 TIDEIDLEN
-656 IYRTYNDV
+656 IYRTYNNV

-789 FNAYRIWNKLRFQR
+789 FNAYRLWNKLRFQR
-803 KSITFDAAPES
+803 KSITFGAAPES

-858 SYVIYLQMG
+858 SYVIYLQMS
-867 DGTVDLIPVTAGSA
+867 DGTVDLIPVTPGSA

-1006 PETRMVYKF
+1006 PETRFVYKF
-1015 DYNNSPAKREYIVPA
+1015 DYKSSPPKQEFIAPA

-1067 LAFGAWST
+1067 LA
-1075 DPDYNFTKTRRDGFQ
+1075 
-1090 GAPGLLNRHSKLN
+1090 
-1103 LIIDGGTLAR
+1103 
-1113 GGSGG
+1113 
-1118 GATPSGIYTG
+1118 
-1128 LSYGVQGIPGGAGAP
+1128 YG
-1143 FGRVMTGQPITNDS
+1143 
-1157 QDWRWYLN
+1157 
-1165 GDFMVVKVTDAEA
+1165 
-1178 SVPGKGY
+1178 
-1185 RTQNDRYGSPLSGDG
+1185 
-1200 GNWGQRGTKSTN
+1200 
-1212 DGTWNWQYHGTT
+1212 
-1224 EGQPGPGGPAIVGVA
+1224 
-1239 PQTTQLTNG
+1239 
-1248 GKILQTL
+1248 

>member
-1 MAQESRLVIV
+1 MIKIIYKQDPLSEEKTIEHAETIGQWLTSKYEYLPEHVRIFHTSSNMDHAEISFANEVTPKNAYDLKQLDFLPGTFIV
-11 IDSQNAERNARN
+11 IENPKGMPALIAAI
-23 LGNELVSIERKGEFA
+23 VSIV
-38 SKSMDSLSVATRAL
+38 LSVAIAFLMPAPSIAQT
-52 AGHMAGLLTVGSAIS
+52 T
-67 KMDTYTGLQ
+67 Q
-76 NRLKLVTNNQAELN
+76 NNNQSSSANNELSNREN
-90 KATEDTFRIA
+90 KMRVNGRIA
-100 QKTYSAWDSVLQV
+100 DIYGAAWD
-113 YQRFSDNAKTLN
+113 
-125 LTMDDTAR
+125 TA
-133 LTETVSKAVAISG
+133 
-146 ASAEAAD
+146 
-153 AALVQFGQALASGT
+153 
-167 LRGEELNSVMEQT
+167 
-180 PALAKAIAKGMGITV
+180 
-195 GELRSVAAEGKITS
+195 
-209 QEIVKALRNVES
+209 
-221 DVDALFAKTDIT
+221 
-233 IGQSLTLLNNE
+233 
-244 ITKFVGEAGKGSGAA
+244 
-259 QVLAGSVQTLASN
+259 
-272 LDLIADGALV
+272 DLIAVPYKVYENNVEVEHV
-282 VGIGYITRAIL
+282 VGCIGRGHYH
-293 IKSAAIKEGMASTLA
+293 IKGAYDGETNIVDIAG
-308 SRQASV
+308 ASV
-314 LNAQA
+314 EVYRPGVDIVSGQ
-319 EGEPYFSLG
+319 PYFSLG
-328 TEITTPPLTV
+328 SEITTPPLTV
-338 QHQTSVNGQVLR
+338 QHQNSVNGQILR

-357 EGTNYLHFAYPNEI
+357 EGTNYLQFTYPNEI
-371 LRASANNTDLT
+371 LRAAANNTDLT

-420 MTLSNP
+420 MALSNP
-426 AAVNANWL
+426 AAINPNWL
-434 KLKELNNQQTAALSP
+434 KLKELTNQQTGALSP
-449 KISSIG
+449 KLSSIG

-460 PFILDNVERS
+460 PFILDNIERS
-470 RVLCNFV
+470 RVIFNFV
-477 ATNGLYTV
+477 ANNGLYTV

-570 YGAYPLQSTVY
+570 YGAFPLQSTMY

-618 GAMTTELYPTSS
+618 GAITTELFPTSS

-647 SIDEIDLEN
+647 TVDEIDIEN
-656 IYRTYNDV
+656 IYRTYNDI

-669 TPLAAEFCTTIDD
+669 TPLAAEFCATIDD

-703 RQNNKLKLYFE
+703 RQNNKLKIYFE
-714 RPTDNSVMLFNFR
+714 RPTDNSVLLFNFR

-732 SYKHDLTFGVMD
+732 SYKHDLTLGMMD

-750 YEYTDPTDDSRINIY
+750 YEYTDPADDTRINIY

-774 KEVKSVGVRNKWQAH
+774 KEVKSVGVRNKWQAR
-789 FNAYRIWNKLRFQR
+789 FNAYRLWNKLRFQR

-835 GEVVQQEGLIL
+835 GDVIQQEGLIL

-867 DGTVDLIPVTAGSA
+867 DGTVDLIPITAGSA

-895 KLSPDDFVNT
+895 KLSSDDFVNT

-915 GSLPYLVA
+915 DSLPYLVA
-923 KREPA
+923 KKDPV
-928 DQFSNTITAINYDE
+928 DKFSNTITAVNYDV

-966 QLDINLA
+966 QLDLNLA

-991 VVEAGALVSSSSSYR
+991 IVEAGALVSSSSSLR

-1015 DYNNSPAKREYIVPA
+1015 DYNSSPAKQEFIVPA
-1030 ATELPAIDTG
+1030 AQELPAIDTG
-1040 EFPPDL
+1040 EFPPGL
-1046 VVNLTIKGAVVG
+1046 TVNLTIKGSVVG

-1090 GAPGLLNRHSKLN
+1090 GAPGLMNRHSKLN

-1118 GATPSGIYTG
+1118 GATPSGIYTELG
-1128 LSYGVQGIPGGAGAP
+1128 YGVQGVPGGAGAP
-1143 FGRVMTGQPITNDS
+1143 FGRVMTGQPIYNDT

-1165 GDFMVVKVTDAEA
+1165 GGYLLVVKVTDAEA
-1178 SVPGKGY
+1178 ATPGKGY
-1185 RTQNDRYGSPLSGDG
+1185 RTPTSDRYVSPLSGDG
-1200 GNWGQRGTKSTN
+1200 GGWGQRGTKSTN
-1212 DGTWNWQYHGTT
+1212 SGTSNWNYHGTT
-1224 EGQPGPGGPAIVGVA
+1224 EGQPGAGGTAIVGVA
-1239 PQTTQLTNG
+1239 PLTTKLING

>member
-1 MAQESRLVIV
+1 MIKVIYKQ
-11 IDSQNAERNARN
+11 DA
-23 LGNELVSIERKGEFA
+23 
-38 SKSMDSLSVATRAL
+38 LS
-52 AGHMAGLLTVGSAIS
+52 
-67 KMDTYTGLQ
+67 
-76 NRLKLVTNNQAELN
+76 
-90 KATEDTFRIA
+90 
-100 QKTYSAWDSVLQV
+100 
-113 YQRFSDNAKTLN
+113 
-125 LTMDDTAR
+125 
-133 LTETVSKAVAISG
+133 
-146 ASAEAAD
+146 
-153 AALVQFGQALASGT
+153 
-167 LRGEELNSVMEQT
+167 EE
-180 PALAKAIAKGMGITV
+180 KAIEYAH
-195 GELRSVAAEGKITS
+195 
-209 QEIVKALRNVES
+209 
-221 DVDALFAKTDIT
+221 T
-233 IGQSLTLLNNE
+233 IGQWLTSKYECMPEHIRIFYTPSNMDHAEISFANEVTPKNAYDLKQLDFLPGTFIVIENPRWVAAIVSIVISIAIAFLMPTPSMAQTTQNINQSSSANNE
-244 ITKFVGEAGKGSGAA
+244 LSNRENKIRVNGRIADIYGAA
-259 QVLAGSVQTLASN
+259 WDTPDSIAVPYKVYENNIEVEHMVGCIGRGQYHIKGAYDGETNIVDIAG
-272 LDLIADGALV
+272 
-282 VGIGYITRAIL
+282 
-293 IKSAAIKEGMASTLA
+293 
-308 SRQASV
+308 ASV
-314 LNAQA
+314 
-319 EGEPYFSLG
+319 EVFRPGVDIVSGEPYFSIG

-350 PADTQSL
+350 PADTQTL
-357 EGTNYLHFAYPNEI
+357 EGTNYLLFAYPNEI
-371 LRASANNTDLT
+371 LRAAANNTDLT

-389 RVEITNASFTFNGQ
+389 RIEITNASFTYNGQ
-403 TYDLNGTY
+403 TYDLNGIY

-426 AAVNANWL
+426 AAVNPNWL
-434 KLKELNNQQTAALSP
+434 KLKELTNQQTAAASP
-449 KISSIG
+449 KLVSIG

-460 PFILDNVERS
+460 PFILDNIERS

-522 KGSAKSRQTVGATL
+522 KGSAKSRQTVGTTL

-559 TVVDEVKWQAL
+559 TVVDDVKWQAL
-570 YGAYPLQSTVY
+570 YGAYPLQSTTY

-618 GAMTTELYPTSS
+618 GSMTTELFPTSS

-647 SIDEIDLEN
+647 TIDEIDIEN
-656 IYRTYNDV
+656 IYRTYNDI

-703 RQNNKLKLYFE
+703 RQNNKLKIYFE
-714 RPTDNSVMLFNFR
+714 RPTDNSVLLFNFR

-732 SYKHDLTFGVMD
+732 SYKHDLTFGVID

-765 LPDKGAKNP
+765 LPDKGAKKP

-789 FNAYRIWNKLRFQR
+789 FNAYRLWNKLRFQR

-835 GEVVQQEGLIL
+835 GEVVKQEGLIL

-867 DGTVDLIPVTAGSA
+867 DGTVDLIPVTVGSA
-881 KNKVVLGRLPNGAL
+881 KNKVVLGRLPNSAL
-895 KLSPDDFVNT
+895 KLSADDFINT

-915 GSLPYLVA
+915 DSLPYLVA
-923 KREPA
+923 KKDPV
-928 DQFSNTITAINYDE
+928 DQFSNTITAVNYDL

-991 VVEAGALVSSSSSYR
+991 VVEAGALVSSSSSLR
-1006 PETRMVYKF
+1006 TETRMVYKHT
-1015 DYNNSPAKREYIVPA
+1015 NNSETKEFIVPA
-1030 ATELPAIDTG
+1030 APELPAIDTG
-1040 EFPPDL
+1040 VFPSGL
-1046 VVNLTIKGAVVG
+1046 IVNLTIKGAVVG

-1067 LAFGAWST
+1067 LAFGAWTS
-1075 DPDYNFTKTRRDGFQ
+1075 DPNYNFTRTRRDGFQ
-1090 GAPGLLNRHSKLN
+1090 GAPGLMNRHSKLN

-1118 GATPSGIYTG
+1118 GATPSGIYTELG
-1128 LSYGVQGIPGGAGAP
+1128 YGVQGVPGGAGAP
-1143 FGRVMTGQPITNDS
+1143 FGRVMTGQPIYNDT
-1157 QDWRWYLN
+1157 QDWRWYFI
-1165 GDFMVVKVTDAEA
+1165 DSFMVVKVTDAEA
-1178 SVPGKGY
+1178 EMPGKGY

-1200 GNWGQRGTKSTN
+1200 GGWGQRGTRSTN
-1212 DGTWNWQYHGTT
+1212 DGTWNWNYHGTT
-1224 EGQPGPGGPAIVGVA
+1224 EGQPGAGGTAIVGVA
-1239 PQTTQLTNG
+1239 PLTTKLING

>member
-1 MAQESRLVIV
+1 MIKIIYKQDPLSEEKTVEYAHTIGQWLTSKYESMPEHVRIFHTSSNMDHAEISFANEVTPKNAHDLKQLDFLPGTFIV
-11 IDSQNAERNARN
+11 IENPKGMPALIAAI
-23 LGNELVSIERKGEFA
+23 VSIV
-38 SKSMDSLSVATRAL
+38 LSVAVAFLMPAPSIAQTN
-52 AGHMAGLLTVGSAIS
+52 
-67 KMDTYTGLQ
+67 Q
-76 NRLKLVTNNQAELN
+76 NNNQSS
-90 KATEDTFRIA
+90 
-100 QKTYSAWDSVLQV
+100 SA
-113 YQRFSDNAKTLN
+113 
-125 LTMDDTAR
+125 
-133 LTETVSKAVAISG
+133 
-146 ASAEAAD
+146 
-153 AALVQFGQALASGT
+153 
-167 LRGEELNSVMEQT
+167 
-180 PALAKAIAKGMGITV
+180 
-195 GELRSVAAEGKITS
+195 
-209 QEIVKALRNVES
+209 
-221 DVDALFAKTDIT
+221 
-233 IGQSLTLLNNE
+233 NNE
-244 ITKFVGEAGKGSGAA
+244 LSNRENKMRVNGRITDNYGAGWN
-259 QVLAGSVQTLASN
+259 TP
-272 LDLIADGALV
+272 DLIAVPFKVYENNVEVEHIVGCIGRGHYQINGAYDGETNIVDIA
-282 VGIGYITRAIL
+282 G
-293 IKSAAIKEGMASTLA
+293 
-308 SRQASV
+308 ASV
-314 LNAQA
+314 EVFRPGVDIVSGQ
-319 EGEPYFSLG
+319 PYFSIG
-328 TEITTPPLTV
+328 TEITTPPLSV
-338 QHQTSVNGQVLR
+338 QHQNSVNGQILR

-371 LRASANNTDLT
+371 LRAAANNTDLT

-389 RVEITNASFTFNGQ
+389 RVEITNASFTYNGQ

-426 AAVNANWL
+426 AAVNPNWL
-434 KLKELNNQQTAALSP
+434 KLKELSNQQTGTLSP
-449 KISSIG
+449 KLSSIG

-460 PFILDNVERS
+460 PFILDNIERS
-470 RVLCNFV
+470 RVIFNFV
-477 ATNGLYTV
+477 ASNGLYTV
-485 SSGGNQAAVNV
+485 SAGGNQAAVNV

-522 KGSAKSRQTVGATL
+522 KGSAKSRQTIGATL

-551 LTPTPAVT
+551 LTPTPAVES
-559 TVVDEVKWQAL
+559 VVDEVKWQAL
-570 YGAYPLQSTVY
+570 YGAFPLQSTMY

-618 GAMTTELYPTSS
+618 GAMTTELFPTSS

-647 SIDEIDLEN
+647 TIDEIDIEN
-656 IYRTYNDV
+656 IYRTYNDI

-703 RQNNKLKLYFE
+703 RQNNKLKIYFE
-714 RPTDNSVMLFNFR
+714 RPTDNSVLLFNFR

-750 YEYTDPTDDSRINIY
+750 YEYTDPSDDSRINIY

-789 FNAYRIWNKLRFQR
+789 FNAYRLWNKLRFQR

-846 TLSHDVDFIAGK
+846 TLSHEVDFIAGK
-858 SYVIYLQMG
+858 SYVVYLQMG
-867 DGTVDLIPVTAGSA
+867 DGSVDLIPITAGSA

-923 KREPA
+923 KKDPV
-928 DQFSNTITAINYDE
+928 DQFSNTITAVNYDV

-991 VVEAGALVSSSSSYR
+991 VVEAGALVSSSSSFR
-1006 PETRMVYKF
+1006 PETKMIYKHTYDSETKEF
-1015 DYNNSPAKREYIVPA
+1015 IVPA
-1030 ATELPAIDTG
+1030 ALELPAIDTG
-1040 EFPPDL
+1040 EFPSGL
-1046 VVNLTIKGAVVG
+1046 IVNLTIKGAVVG

-1067 LAFGAWST
+1067 LAYGGRSS
-1075 DPDYNFTKTRRDGFQ
+1075 DPNYNFTKTRRDGFQ
-1090 GAPGLLNRHSKLN
+1090 GAPGLMNRHSKLN

-1118 GATPSGIYTG
+1118 GATPSGIYTELG
-1128 LSYGVQGIPGGAGAP
+1128 YGVQGVPGGAGAP
-1143 FGRVMTGQPITNDS
+1143 FGRVMTGQPIYNDT
-1157 QDWRWYLN
+1157 QDWRWYFI
-1165 GDFMVVKVTDAEA
+1165 DSFMVVKVTDAEA
-1178 SVPGKGY
+1178 EIPGKGY

-1200 GNWGQRGTKSTN
+1200 GGWGQRGTKSTK
-1212 DGTWNWQYHGTT
+1212 DGTWNWNYHGTT
-1224 EGQPGPGGPAIVGVA
+1224 EGQPGAGGTAIVGVA
-1239 PQTTQLTNG
+1239 PLTTKLING

>member
-1 MAQESRLVIV
+1 MIKIIYKQDTLSEEKTIEHAYTIGQWLTSKYEYMPEHVRIFHTPSNMDHAEISFANEVTPKNAHDLKQLDFLPGTFIV
-11 IDSQNAERNARN
+11 IENPKGMPALIAAI
-23 LGNELVSIERKGEFA
+23 VSIV
-38 SKSMDSLSVATRAL
+38 LSVAIAFLMPAPSIAQT
-52 AGHMAGLLTVGSAIS
+52 T
-67 KMDTYTGLQ
+67 Q
-76 NRLKLVTNNQAELN
+76 NNNQSSSANNELSNREN
-90 KATEDTFRIA
+90 KMRVNGRIA
-100 QKTYSAWDSVLQV
+100 DIYGAAWD
-113 YQRFSDNAKTLN
+113 
-125 LTMDDTAR
+125 TA
-133 LTETVSKAVAISG
+133 
-146 ASAEAAD
+146 
-153 AALVQFGQALASGT
+153 
-167 LRGEELNSVMEQT
+167 
-180 PALAKAIAKGMGITV
+180 
-195 GELRSVAAEGKITS
+195 
-209 QEIVKALRNVES
+209 
-221 DVDALFAKTDIT
+221 
-233 IGQSLTLLNNE
+233 
-244 ITKFVGEAGKGSGAA
+244 
-259 QVLAGSVQTLASN
+259 
-272 LDLIADGALV
+272 DLIAVPYKVYENNVEVEHV
-282 VGIGYITRAIL
+282 VGCIGRGQYH
-293 IKSAAIKEGMASTLA
+293 IKGAYDGETNIVDIAG
-308 SRQASV
+308 ASV
-314 LNAQA
+314 EVFRPGVDIVSGQ
-319 EGEPYFSLG
+319 PYFSLG
-328 TEITTPPLTV
+328 SEITTPPLTV
-338 QHQTSVNGQVLR
+338 QHQNSVNGQILR

-357 EGTNYLHFAYPNEI
+357 EGTNYLQFAYPNEI
-371 LRASANNTDLT
+371 LRAAANNTDLT

-389 RVEITNASFTFNGQ
+389 RVEITNAAFTFNGQ

-420 MTLSNP
+420 MALSNP
-426 AAVNANWL
+426 AAINPNWL
-434 KLKELNNQQTAALSP
+434 KLKELTNQQTGALSP
-449 KISSIG
+449 KLSSIG

-460 PFILDNVERS
+460 PFILDNIERS
-470 RVLCNFV
+470 RVIFNFV
-477 ATNGLYTV
+477 ANNGLYTV

-570 YGAYPLQSTVY
+570 YGAFPLQSTMY

-618 GAMTTELYPTSS
+618 GAITTELFPTSS

-647 SIDEIDLEN
+647 MIDEIDIEN
-656 IYRTYNDV
+656 IYRTYNDI

-669 TPLAAEFCTTIDD
+669 TPLAAEFCATIDD

-703 RQNNKLKLYFE
+703 RQNNKLKIYFE
-714 RPTDNSVMLFNFR
+714 RPTDNSVLLFNFR

-732 SYKHDLTFGVMD
+732 SYKHDLTLGMMD

-750 YEYTDPTDDSRINIY
+750 YEYTNPADDTRINIY

-774 KEVKSVGVRNKWQAH
+774 KEVKSVGVRNKWQAR
-789 FNAYRIWNKLRFQR
+789 FNAYRLWNKLRFQR

-835 GEVVQQEGLIL
+835 GDVIQQEGLIL

-867 DGTVDLIPVTAGSA
+867 DGTVDLLPITAGSA

-895 KLSPDDFVNT
+895 KLSSDDFVNT
-905 IYTVVNDDTK
+905 IYAVVNDDTK
-915 GSLPYLVA
+915 DSLPYLVA
-923 KREPA
+923 KKDPV
-928 DQFSNTITAINYDE
+928 DKFSNTITAVNYDV

-966 QLDINLA
+966 QLDLNLA

-991 VVEAGALVSSSSSYR
+991 IIEAGALVSSSSSLR

-1015 DYNNSPAKREYIVPA
+1015 DYRDSPAKQEFIVPA
-1030 ATELPAIDTG
+1030 APEFPAIDTG

-1046 VVNLTIKGAVVG
+1046 VVNLTIKGSVVG
-1058 RGGDGGLPH
+1058 RGGEGGLPH

-1090 GAPGLLNRHSKLN
+1090 GAPGLMNRHSKLN

-1118 GATPSGIYTG
+1118 GATPSGIYTELG
-1128 LSYGVQGIPGGAGAP
+1128 YGVQGVPGGAGAP
-1143 FGRVMTGQPITNDS
+1143 FGRVMTGQPIYNDT
-1157 QDWRWYLN
+1157 QDWRWYFTGGYL
-1165 GDFMVVKVTDAEA
+1165 MVVKVTDAEA
-1178 SVPGKGY
+1178 EIPGKGY
-1185 RTQNDRYGSPLSGDG
+1185 RTPNSDRYVSPLSGDG
-1200 GNWGQRGTKSTN
+1200 GGWGQRGTKSTN
-1212 DGTWNWQYHGTT
+1212 SGTSNWNYHGTT
-1224 EGQPGPGGPAIVGVA
+1224 EGQPGAGGTAIVGVA
-1239 PQTTQLTNG
+1239 PLTTKIING

>member
-1 MAQESRLVIV
+1 MIKIIYKQDPLSEEKTIEHAETIGQWLTSKYEHMPEHVRIFHTSSNMDHAEISFANEVTPKNAHDLKQLDFLPGTFIV
-11 IDSQNAERNARN
+11 IENPKGMPALIAAI
-23 LGNELVSIERKGEFA
+23 VSIV
-38 SKSMDSLSVATRAL
+38 LSVAIAFLMPAPSIAQT
-52 AGHMAGLLTVGSAIS
+52 T
-67 KMDTYTGLQ
+67 Q
-76 NRLKLVTNNQAELN
+76 NNNQSSSANNELSNREN
-90 KATEDTFRIA
+90 KMRVNGRIA
-100 QKTYSAWDSVLQV
+100 DIYGAAWD
-113 YQRFSDNAKTLN
+113 
-125 LTMDDTAR
+125 TA
-133 LTETVSKAVAISG
+133 
-146 ASAEAAD
+146 
-153 AALVQFGQALASGT
+153 
-167 LRGEELNSVMEQT
+167 
-180 PALAKAIAKGMGITV
+180 
-195 GELRSVAAEGKITS
+195 
-209 QEIVKALRNVES
+209 
-221 DVDALFAKTDIT
+221 
-233 IGQSLTLLNNE
+233 
-244 ITKFVGEAGKGSGAA
+244 
-259 QVLAGSVQTLASN
+259 
-272 LDLIADGALV
+272 DLIAVPYKVYENNVEVEHV
-282 VGIGYITRAIL
+282 VGCIGRGHYH
-293 IKSAAIKEGMASTLA
+293 IKGAYDGETNIVDIAG
-308 SRQASV
+308 ASV
-314 LNAQA
+314 EVFRPGVDIVSGQ
-319 EGEPYFSLG
+319 PYFSLG
-328 TEITTPPLTV
+328 SEITTPPLTV
-338 QHQTSVNGQVLR
+338 QHQNSVNGQILR

-357 EGTNYLHFAYPNEI
+357 EGTNYLQFAYPNEI
-371 LRASANNTDLT
+371 LRAAANNTDLT

-389 RVEITNASFTFNGQ
+389 RVEISNASFTFNGQ

-420 MTLSNP
+420 MALSNP
-426 AAVNANWL
+426 AAVNPNWL
-434 KLKELNNQQTAALSP
+434 KLKELTNQQTGALSP
-449 KISSIG
+449 KLSSIG

-460 PFILDNVERS
+460 PFILDNIERS
-470 RVLCNFV
+470 RVIFNFV
-477 ATNGLYTV
+477 ANNGLYTV
-485 SSGGNQAAVNV
+485 SSGGNQVAVNV

-570 YGAYPLQSTVY
+570 YGAFPLQSTMY

-618 GAMTTELYPTSS
+618 GAMTTELFPTSS

-647 SIDEIDLEN
+647 TIDEIDIEN
-656 IYRTYNDV
+656 IYRTYNDI

-669 TPLAAEFCTTIDD
+669 TPLAAEFCATIDD

-703 RQNNKLKLYFE
+703 RQNNKLKIYFE
-714 RPTDNSVMLFNFR
+714 RPTDNSVLLFNFR

-732 SYKHDLTFGVMD
+732 SYKHDLTLGMMD

-750 YEYTDPTDDSRINIY
+750 YEYTDPADDTRINIY

-789 FNAYRIWNKLRFQR
+789 FNAYRLWNKLRFQR
-803 KSITFDAAPES
+803 KSITFDATPES

-828 RNGIHQS
+828 RKGIHQS
-835 GEVVQQEGLIL
+835 GDVIQQEGLIL

-867 DGTVDLIPVTAGSA
+867 DGSVDLIPVTAGSA
-881 KNKVVLGRLPNGAL
+881 KNKVILGRLPNGAL
-895 KLSPDDFVNT
+895 KLSSDDFVNT

-915 GSLPYLVA
+915 DSLPYLVA
-923 KREPA
+923 KKDPV
-928 DQFSNTITAINYDE
+928 DKFSNTITAVNYDV

-966 QLDINLA
+966 QLDLNLA

-991 VVEAGALVSSSSSYR
+991 VVEAGALVSSSSSFR
-1006 PETRMVYKF
+1006 TETRMVYKF
-1015 DYNNSPAKREYIVPA
+1015 DYDRQNLEFIAPA
-1030 ATELPAIDTG
+1030 APELPAIDTG
-1040 EFPPDL
+1040 EFPSDL
-1046 VVNLTIKGAVVG
+1046 IVNLTIKGSVVG

-1067 LAFGAWST
+1067 LAYAGLSN
-1075 DPDYNFTKTRRDGFQ
+1075 DPDYNFAKTRRDGFQ
-1090 GAPGLLNRHSKLN
+1090 GAPGLMNRHSKLN

-1128 LSYGVQGIPGGAGAP
+1128 LNYGVQGVPGGAGAP
-1143 FGRVMTGQPITNDS
+1143 FGRVMTGQPIYNDT
-1157 QDWRWYLN
+1157 QDWRWYLE
-1165 GDFMVVKVTDAEA
+1165 GGYLLVVKVTDAEA
-1178 SVPGKGY
+1178 EIPGKGY
-1185 RTQNDRYGSPLSGDG
+1185 RTPNDGRYVSPLSGDG
-1200 GNWGQRGTKSTN
+1200 GGWGQRGTKSTN
-1212 DGTWNWQYHGTT
+1212 SGTSNWNYHGTT
-1224 EGQPGPGGPAIVGVA
+1224 EGQPGAGGTAIVGVA
-1239 PQTTQLTNG
+1239 PLTTQLING

>member
-1 MAQESRLVIV
+1 MIKIIYKQDPLSEEKIIEQAETIGQWLTSKYEYLPEHVRIFHTSSNMDHAEISFANEVTPKNAHDLKQLDFLPGTFIV
-11 IDSQNAERNARN
+11 IENPKGMPALIAAI
-23 LGNELVSIERKGEFA
+23 VSIV
-38 SKSMDSLSVATRAL
+38 LSVAIAFLMPAPSIAQT
-52 AGHMAGLLTVGSAIS
+52 T
-67 KMDTYTGLQ
+67 Q
-76 NRLKLVTNNQAELN
+76 NNNQSSSANNELSNREN
-90 KATEDTFRIA
+90 KMRVNGRIA
-100 QKTYSAWDSVLQV
+100 DIYGAAWD
-113 YQRFSDNAKTLN
+113 
-125 LTMDDTAR
+125 
-133 LTETVSKAVAISG
+133 
-146 ASAEAAD
+146 
-153 AALVQFGQALASGT
+153 
-167 LRGEELNSVMEQT
+167 T
-180 PALAKAIAKGMGITV
+180 P
-195 GELRSVAAEGKITS
+195 
-209 QEIVKALRNVES
+209 
-221 DVDALFAKTDIT
+221 
-233 IGQSLTLLNNE
+233 
-244 ITKFVGEAGKGSGAA
+244 
-259 QVLAGSVQTLASN
+259 
-272 LDLIADGALV
+272 DLIAVPYKVYENNVEVEHLVGCIGRGHYHIKGAYDGETNIVDIA
-282 VGIGYITRAIL
+282 G
-293 IKSAAIKEGMASTLA
+293 
-308 SRQASV
+308 ASV
-314 LNAQA
+314 EVFRPGVDIVSGQ
-319 EGEPYFSLG
+319 PYFSLG
-328 TEITTPPLTV
+328 SEITTPPLTV
-338 QHQTSVNGQVLR
+338 QHQNSVNGQILR

-357 EGTNYLHFAYPNEI
+357 EGTNYLQFAYPNEI
-371 LRASANNTDLT
+371 LRAAANNTDLT

-389 RVEITNASFTFNGQ
+389 RVEISNASFTYNGQ

-420 MTLSNP
+420 MALSNP
-426 AAVNANWL
+426 AAVNPNWL
-434 KLKELNNQQTAALSP
+434 KLKELTNQQTAAASP
-449 KISSIG
+449 KLSSIG

-460 PFILDNVERS
+460 PFILDNIERN
-470 RVLCNFV
+470 RVIFNFV
-477 ATNGLYTV
+477 ANNGLYTV

-570 YGAYPLQSTVY
+570 YGAFPLQSTMY

-618 GAMTTELYPTSS
+618 GAMTTELFPTSS

-647 SIDEIDLEN
+647 TIDEIDIEN
-656 IYRTYNDV
+656 IYRTYNDI

-703 RQNNKLKLYFE
+703 RQNNKLKIYFE
-714 RPTDNSVMLFNFR
+714 RPTDNSVLLFNFR

-732 SYKHDLTFGVMD
+732 SYKHDLTLGMMD
-744 DYDGLI
+744 DYDGLV

-774 KEVKSVGVRNKWQAH
+774 KEVKSVGVRNKWQAR
-789 FNAYRIWNKLRFQR
+789 FNAYRLWNKLRFQR

-835 GEVVQQEGLIL
+835 GDVVKQEGLIL

-867 DGTVDLIPVTAGSA
+867 DGTVDLLPITAGSA

-895 KLSPDDFVNT
+895 KLSSDDFVNT

-915 GSLPYLVA
+915 DSLPYLVA
-923 KREPA
+923 KKDPV
-928 DQFSNTITAINYDE
+928 DKFSNTVTAVNYDV

-991 VVEAGALVSSSSSYR
+991 IVEAGALVSSSSSLR

-1015 DYNNSPAKREYIVPA
+1015 DNNSVTREFIVPA
-1030 ATELPAIDTG
+1030 ASELPAIDTG
-1040 EFPPDL
+1040 VFPSDL
-1046 VVNLTIKGAVVG
+1046 IVNLTIKGSVVG

-1067 LAFGAWST
+1067 LAFGAWSS
-1075 DPDYNFTKTRRDGFQ
+1075 DPNYTFTRTRRDGCQ
-1090 GAPGLLNRHSKLN
+1090 GAPGLMNRHSKLN

-1118 GATPSGIYTG
+1118 GATPSGIYTE

-1143 FGRVMTGQPITNDS
+1143 FGRIMTGQPIYNDT
-1157 QDWRWYLN
+1157 QDWRWYFEGGYL
-1165 GDFMVVKVTDAEA
+1165 MVVKVTDAEA
-1178 SVPGKGY
+1178 VIPGKGY

-1200 GNWGQRGTKSTN
+1200 GGWGQCGTKSTN
-1212 DGTWNWQYHGTT
+1212 SGTWNWNYHGTT
-1224 EGQPGPGGPAIVGVA
+1224 EGQPGAGGSAIIGIA
-1239 PQTTQLTNG
+1239 PLTTQLING
-1248 GKILQTL
+1248 GQILQTL